1 MDTNRQCMALKASAG
16 SGKTFALS
24 VRFLALLFKGA
35 NPSEILTLTFTKKA
49 TAEMKERILD
59 YLKILQKENL
69 ESKEKSHKEN
79 ILKELEE
86 KYHLDPSL
94 VQNSAQKIYQRF
106 LNAEIRIS
114 TIDAFFQSILR
125 KFCWFVGLSANFE
138 VNEDTEAHQQQLDE
152 RFLSALNSEQLEEL
166 SVFITQCLSHNSYT
180 SNSILKLLRS
190 LRNKLYLFDPNKREP
205 AFDEE
210 GFLEKPRNLNKQIQS
225 TEIASDSAKK
235 AIKCDDFRGFL
246 NSSLTWLKKKS
257 EYNFFKKLKNEIP
270 TLESECEAIEN
281 DLKSYYEARETAL
294 FKKFPKFIQLYD
306 KAISKIQALD
316 FDAIKDKVH
325 ALLSGYEEVPAEF
338 FYFRLDSKIAHILI
352 DEFQDTSLNDYKILA
367 PFIDEIKAGIGQA
380 KWHRSVFFVGDV
392 KQSIYAFRGGF
403 SSLFESVS
411 KDFYHD
417 NLEFNHRSSPLI
429 IHYVNTIFKKA
440 YQNSSTTY
448 LEQKYPETSRNKHAT
463 DGYVKVSL
471 VANERELLLEQISQE
486 AKNLLEHGKELLLE
500 QILQEAKNL
509 LEHGIEPKDITIL
522 CATNKDAL
530 EIKNYLQEN
539 LSEIRPSTESSA
551 QLSQFVESKIIKNAL
566 EYALAEEE
574 YKPFYKHSVL
584 KLAGYLHDDAIALF
598 GFNPKKE
605 SVAGFVWK
613 VMELFELY
621 TECAQICLEL
631 ALGCEDADEFL
642 EKLEAKKIAS
652 FNSKGAQIMT
662 IHKSKGMQFP
672 YVIVCERLGKP
683 NNESDK
689 FLEEYNGTELVCLYY
704 RMKNREV
711 VDKDYARALE
721 KEKAAKDHEE
731 INAYYVAFTRAELG
745 LVVVA
750 KDKDQK
756 KDKKKDKEES
766 KNKGMHEK
774 LDLKP
779 LEEGEIAPVIA
790 SKKEPSNA
798 SVLIKPHAYGEQ
810 VQEIEEEPDSDYE
823 KNNDQEAIN
832 FGIAL
837 HKGLEYQYAYRI
849 PKKSVLEYLNY
860 HYGFYGLDHQAL
872 EESLELFENDAE
884 IQALFKNLALKG
896 EVAFLSRGVV
906 SRIDVLLWDKG
917 QNLYVLDYKSSQ
929 NYQQSHK
936 AQVSHYAEFLQTQA
950 PHFKIQ
956 AGIIY
961 AHKRLLEKLW
971 V

>member
-1 MDTNRQCMALKASAG
+1 MDTKRQCMALKASAG

-24 VRFLALLFKGA
+24 VRFLALLFKGS

-69 ESKEKSHKEN
+69 EDEKEKEKSQN

-86 KYHLDPSL
+86 KYRLNPSF
-94 VQNSAQKIYQRF
+94 VQNRAQEIYQRF

-114 TIDAFFQSILR
+114 TIDAFSQSILR

-138 VNEDTEAHQQQLDE
+138 VNEDTKAHQQQLNE
-152 RFLSALNSEQLEEL
+152 SFLSALNNEQLEEL
-166 SVFITQCLSHNSYT
+166 SVFITQCLSYDSYT
-180 SNSILKLLRS
+180 SDSVLEWLRFLK
-190 LRNKLYLFDPNKREP
+190 NKLYLFDPNKKDP
-205 AFDEE
+205 VFDEE
-210 GFLEKPRNLNKQIQS
+210 RFLEKLRSLNQQIQS
-225 TEIASDSAKK
+225 VETASNEAKK

-246 NSSLTWLKKKS
+246 NSSLTWLEKKS
-257 EYNFFKKLKNEIP
+257 EYRYFKKFKDEIP
-270 TLESECEAIEN
+270 TLESECEEIEN
-281 DLKSYYEARETAL
+281 DLKRYYEARESAL

-306 KAISKIQALD
+306 KATSKIQSLD

-325 ALLSGYEEVPAEF
+325 ALLNGYEEMPAEF
-338 FYFRLDSKIAHILI
+338 FYFRLDSRIAHILI

-392 KQSIYAFRGGF
+392 KQSIYGFRGSF

-429 IHYVNTIFKKA
+429 INYVNTIFKKA
-440 YQNSSTTY
+440 YQNSPTAY
-448 LEQKYPETSRNKHAT
+448 LEQKYPKASSNNHAR

-471 VANERELLLEQISQE
+471 VADERELLL
-486 AKNLLEHGKELLLE
+486 K

-509 LEHGIEPKDITIL
+509 LEHRIDPKDITLL
-522 CATNKDAL
+522 CATNDDAL
-530 EIKNYLQEN
+530 EIKNYLQKN
-539 LSEIRPSTESSA
+539 LSAIRPSTESSTK
-551 QLSQFVESKIIKNAL
+551 LSQFVESKIIKNAL
-566 EYALAEEE
+566 EYALAEEP

-584 KLAGYLHDDAIALF
+584 KLAGYLHDDAIALA

-631 ALGCEDADEFL
+631 AVGCEDASEFL
-642 EKLEAKKIAS
+642 EKLEAKEIAS
-652 FNSKGAQIMT
+652 FKAEGAQIMT

-683 NNESDK
+683 KTNNSNQ
-689 FLEEYNGTELVCLYY
+689 FLEEYSGTELTCLYY

-711 VDKDYARALE
+711 VDKDYARALD
-721 KEKAAKDHEE
+721 KEEAAKNHEE
-731 INAYYVAFTRAELG
+731 TNVYYVAFTRAELG

-750 KDKDQK
+750 KDK
-756 KDKKKDKEES
+756 
-766 KNKGMHEK
+766 KGMREK
-774 LDLKP
+774 LDLAP
-779 LEEGEIAPVIA
+779 LEEGTIVPVI
-790 SKKEPSNA
+790 SPQKEPLIA
-798 SVLIKPHAYGEQ
+798 SVVIKPHAYGEQ
-810 VQEIEEEPDSDYE
+810 VQEIEEEPSDYE

-860 HYGFYGLDHQAL
+860 YHGFYGLDYQAL
-872 EESLELFENDAE
+872 EESLELFENDAK

-896 EVAFLSRGVV
+896 EVAFLFEGVV

-936 AQVSHYAEFLQTQA
+936 AQVSHYAAFLQTQA

>member
-1 MDTNRQCMALKASAG
+1 MDTKRQCMALKASAG

-59 YLKILQKENL
+59 YLKILQQENL
-69 ESKEKSHKEN
+69 ESEKEKAQN

-94 VQNSAQKIYQRF
+94 VRNSAQKIYQRF

-138 VNEDTEAHQQQLDE
+138 VNEDTKAHQRQLNE
-152 RFLSALNSEQLEEL
+152 SFLSALNGEQLEEL
-166 SVFITQCLSHNSYT
+166 SVFIAQCLSYDSYT
-180 SNSILKLLRS
+180 SDSILERLRF
-190 LRNKLYLFDPNKREP
+190 LKNKLYLFDPNKKES

-210 GFLEKPRNLNKQIQS
+210 GFLEKLRSLNNQIQS
-225 TEIASDSAKK
+225 IETASNEAKK
-235 AIKCDDFRGFL
+235 AIKYDSFRGFL

-257 EYNFFKKLKNEIP
+257 EYQSFKKLKSEIP
-270 TLESECEAIEN
+270 TLESECEEIEN
-281 DLKSYYEARETAL
+281 DLKRYYEAKETAI

-306 KAISKIQALD
+306 NATSKIQALD

-325 ALLSGYEEVPAEF
+325 VLLNGYEEMPAEF

-392 KQSIYAFRGGF
+392 KQSIYAFRGSF

-417 NLEFNHRSSPLI
+417 NLQFNHRSAPLI
-429 IHYVNTIFKKA
+429 INYVNTIFKKA
-440 YQNSSTTY
+440 YQNSPTAY
-448 LEQKYPETSRNKHAT
+448 LEQKYPKTSQNKHAT
-463 DGYVKVSL
+463 EGYVKVSL
-471 VANERELLLEQISQE
+471 VADER
-486 AKNLLEHGKELLLE
+486 ELLLE

-509 LEHGIEPKDITIL
+509 LDHHIDPKDITIL

-530 EIKNYLQEN
+530 EIKNYLQER
-539 LSEIRPSTESSA
+539 LSAIRPSTESSA
-551 QLSQFVESKIIKNAL
+551 KLSQFVESKIIKNAL
-566 EYALAEEE
+566 KYALAEEP

-584 KLAGYLHDDAIALF
+584 KLAGYLHDDVIALPS
-598 GFNPKKE
+598 FNPKKE

-621 TECAQICLEL
+621 GECAQSCLEL
-631 ALGCEDADEFL
+631 AVGCEDANDFL
-642 EKLEAKKIAS
+642 EKLEAKAIAS
-652 FNSKGAQIMT
+652 SHSKGAQIMT

-683 NNESDK
+683 NSSHSNQL
-689 FLEEYNGTELVCLYY
+689 LEEYDGAELLRLYY

-711 VDKDYARALE
+711 VDKDYARALD
-721 KEKAAKDHEE
+721 KEEAAKDHEE
-731 INAYYVAFTRAELG
+731 INVYYVAFTRAELG
-745 LVVVA
+745 LIVVA
-750 KDKDQK
+750 KDKKESK
-756 KDKKKDKEES
+756 KES
-766 KNKGMHEK
+766 KNKTMREQ
-774 LDLKP
+774 LDLAS
-779 LEEGEIAPVIA
+779 LEEGEIMPVI
-790 SKKEPSNA
+790 SPQKEPLIA
-798 SVLIKPHAYGEQ
+798 SVVINPHAYGEQ

-837 HKGLEYQYAYRI
+837 HKGLEYQYAYNI

-860 HYGFYGLDHQAL
+860 HHGFYGLDYQAL

-884 IQALFKNLALKG
+884 IQALFKNYALRG
-896 EVAFLSRGVV
+896 EAAFLFEGVV

-936 AQVSHYAEFLQTQA
+936 VQVSHYAAFLKTQA

>member
-1 MDTNRQCMALKASAG
+1 MALKASAG

-69 ESKEKSHKEN
+69 EDEKEKEKSQN

-86 KYHLDPSL
+86 KYRLDPSF
-94 VQNSAQKIYQRF
+94 VQNSAQEIYQRF

-138 VNEDTEAHQQQLDE
+138 VNEDTKAHQQQLNE
-152 RFLSALNSEQLEEL
+152 SFLNALNNKQLEEL
-166 SVFITQCLSHNSYT
+166 SVFIAQCLSHDSYT
-180 SNSILKLLRS
+180 SDSILEWLRF
-190 LRNKLYLFDPNKREP
+190 LKNKLYLFDPNKKEP

-210 GFLEKPRNLNKQIQS
+210 GFLEKLRSLNQQIQS
-225 TEIASDSAKK
+225 VETASNEAKK

-246 NSSLTWLKKKS
+246 NSSLTWLEKKS
-257 EYNFFKKLKNEIP
+257 EYRYFKKFKDEIP
-270 TLESECEAIEN
+270 TLESECEEIEN
-281 DLKSYYEARETAL
+281 DLRRYYEARESAL

-306 KAISKIQALD
+306 KATSKIQALD

-325 ALLSGYEEVPAEF
+325 ALLNGYEEMPAEF
-338 FYFRLDSKIAHILI
+338 FYFRLDSRIAHILI

-392 KQSIYAFRGGF
+392 KQSIYGFRGSF

-417 NLEFNHRSSPLI
+417 NLPFNHRSSPLI
-429 IHYVNTIFKKA
+429 INYVNTIFKKA
-440 YQNSSTTY
+440 YQNSPTAY
-448 LEQKYPETSRNKHAT
+448 WEQKYPKASSNKHAR

-471 VANERELLLEQISQE
+471 VADER
-486 AKNLLEHGKELLLE
+486 ELLLE

-509 LEHGIEPKDITIL
+509 LEHRIDPKDITLL
-522 CATNKDAL
+522 CTTNDDAL
-530 EIKNYLQEN
+530 EIKNYLQKN
-539 LSEIRPSTESSA
+539 LSAIRPSTESSA
-551 QLSQFVESKIIKNAL
+551 KLSQFVESKIIKNAL
-566 EYALAEEE
+566 EYALAEEP

-584 KLAGYLHDDAIALF
+584 KLAGYLHDDAIALA

-621 TECAQICLEL
+621 GECAQICLEL
-631 ALGCEDADEFL
+631 AVGCEDANEFL
-642 EKLEAKKIAS
+642 EKLEAKEIAS
-652 FNSKGAQIMT
+652 FKAEGAQVMT

-683 NNESDK
+683 KTNNSNQ
-689 FLEEYNGTELVCLYY
+689 FLEEYSGTELTRLYY

-711 VDKDYARALE
+711 VDKDYARALD
-721 KEKAAKDHEE
+721 KEEAAKNHEE
-731 INAYYVAFTRAELG
+731 TNVYYVAFTRAELG
-745 LVVVA
+745 LIVVA

-756 KDKKKDKEES
+756 KDKKES
-766 KNKGMHEK
+766 KSKGMREK
-774 LDLKP
+774 LDLAP
-779 LEEGEIAPVIA
+779 LEEGEIAPVI
-790 SKKEPSNA
+790 SSQKEPSPE
-798 SVLIKPHAYGEQ
+798 SVVIKPHAYGEQ
-810 VQEIEEEPDSDYE
+810 VQEMEEEPSDYE

-837 HKGLEYQYAYRI
+837 HKGLEYQYAYNI

-860 HYGFYGLDHQAL
+860 HHGFYGLDYQAL
-872 EESLELFENDAE
+872 EESLELFENDAK

-896 EVAFLSRGVV
+896 EVAFLFEGVV

-936 AQVSHYAEFLQTQA
+936 AQVFHYAAFLQTQA

>member
-1 MDTNRQCMALKASAG
+1 MDTKRQCMALKASAG

-69 ESKEKSHKEN
+69 ESEEKEKSQN

-86 KYHLDPSL
+86 KYHLKPDL
-94 VQNSAQKIYQRF
+94 VRNSAPKIYQRF

-138 VNEDTEAHQQQLDE
+138 VNEDTKVHQQQLNE
-152 RFLSALNSEQLEEL
+152 GFLSALNNEQLEEL
-166 SVFITQCLSHNSYT
+166 SVFIAQCLSYDSYT
-180 SNSILKLLRS
+180 SDSILERLRF
-190 LRNKLYLFDPNKREP
+190 LKNKLYLFDPNKKEP

-210 GFLEKPRNLNKQIQS
+210 GFLEKLRSLNEQIQS
-225 TEIASDSAKK
+225 IETASDRAKT

-246 NSSLTWLKKKS
+246 NSSLTWLEKKS
-257 EYNFFKKLKNEIP
+257 EYIYFKKLKDEIP
-270 TLESECEAIEN
+270 TLESECEEIEN
-281 DLKSYYEARETAL
+281 DLKRYYEARETAL

-306 KAISKIQALD
+306 KATSKIQALD

-325 ALLSGYEEVPAEF
+325 ALLNGYEEMPAEF

-392 KQSIYAFRGGF
+392 KQSIYAFRGSF
-403 SSLFESVS
+403 SSLFESVA

-417 NLEFNHRSSPLI
+417 NLQFNHRSSPLI
-429 IHYVNTIFKKA
+429 INYVNTIFKKA
-440 YQNSSTTY
+440 YQDSPTAY
-448 LEQKYPETSRNKHAT
+448 LEQKYPKASNNKHVT

-471 VANERELLLEQISQE
+471 VADER
-486 AKNLLEHGKELLLE
+486 ELLLE

-509 LEHGIEPKDITIL
+509 LEHRIEPKDITIL
-522 CATNKDAL
+522 CATNDDAL

-539 LSEIRPSTESSA
+539 LSTIRPSTESSA
-551 QLSQFVESKIIKNAL
+551 NLSQFIESKIIKNAL
-566 EYALAEEE
+566 KYALAEEP

-584 KLAGYLHDDAIALF
+584 KLAGYLHDDAIALA
-598 GFNPKKE
+598 GFDPKKE

-621 TECAQICLEL
+621 GECAQICLEL
-631 ALGCEDADEFL
+631 AVGCEDADNFL
-642 EKLEAKKIAS
+642 EKLETKKIAS
-652 FNSKGAQIMT
+652 FNLKGAQIMT

-683 NNESDK
+683 NSSHSNQ
-689 FLEEYNGTELVCLYY
+689 FLEEYDGTELACLYY

-711 VDKDYARALE
+711 VDKDYARALD
-721 KEKAAKDHEE
+721 KEEAAKDHEE
-731 INAYYVAFTRAELG
+731 TNVYYVAFTRAELG
-745 LVVVA
+745 LIVVA

-756 KDKKKDKEES
+756 KDKKESKKES
-766 KNKGMHEK
+766 KNKKMCEQ
-774 LDLKP
+774 LDLAP
-779 LEEGEIAPVIA
+779 LEEGEIMPVI
-790 SKKEPSNA
+790 SPQKEPLITSI
-798 SVLIKPHAYGEQ
+798 VIKPHAYGEQ
-810 VQEIEEEPDSDYE
+810 VQEIEEEPESDYE

-837 HKGLEYQYAYRI
+837 HKGLEYQYAYNI

-860 HYGFYGLDHQAL
+860 HHGFYGLDHQAL

-884 IQALFKNLALKG
+884 IQVLFKNYTLRG
-896 EVAFLSRGVV
+896 EAAFLFEGVV

-936 AQVSHYAEFLQTQA
+936 AQVSHYAEFLKTQA

>member
-1 MDTNRQCMALKASAG
+1 MDTKRQCMALKASAG

-69 ESKEKSHKEN
+69 ENEKEKEKSQN

-86 KYHLDPSL
+86 KYRLDPSF
-94 VQNSAQKIYQRF
+94 VQNSAQKIYQCF

-125 KFCWFVGLSANFE
+125 KFCWFVGLSTNFE
-138 VNEDTEAHQQQLDE
+138 VNEDTKAHQQQLNE
-152 RFLSALNSEQLEEL
+152 SFLSALNNKQLEEL
-166 SVFITQCLSHNSYT
+166 SVFIAQCLSYDSYT
-180 SNSILKLLRS
+180 SDSILERLRF
-190 LRNKLYLFDPNKREP
+190 LKNKLYLFDPNKKDP
-205 AFDEE
+205 VFDEKD
-210 GFLEKPRNLNKQIQS
+210 FLEKLRSLNQQIQNIE
-225 TEIASDSAKK
+225 TASNEAKK

-246 NSSLTWLKKKS
+246 NSSLTWLEKKS
-257 EYNFFKKLKNEIP
+257 EYRYFKKFKDEIP
-270 TLESECEAIEN
+270 TLESECEEIEN
-281 DLKSYYEARETAL
+281 DLKRYYEARESAL

-306 KAISKIQALD
+306 KATSKIQALD

-325 ALLSGYEEVPAEF
+325 ALLNGYEEMPAEF
-338 FYFRLDSKIAHILI
+338 FYFRLDSRIAHILI

-392 KQSIYAFRGGF
+392 KQSIYGFRGSF

-417 NLEFNHRSSPLI
+417 HLQFNHRSSPLI
-429 IHYVNTIFKKA
+429 INYVNTIFKKA
-440 YQNSSTTY
+440 YQNSPTAY
-448 LEQKYPETSRNKHAT
+448 LEQKYPKASSNKHAK

-471 VANERELLLEQISQE
+471 VADER
-486 AKNLLEHGKELLLE
+486 ELLLE

-509 LEHGIEPKDITIL
+509 LEHRIDPKDITLL
-522 CATNKDAL
+522 CATNDDAL
-530 EIKNYLQEN
+530 EIKNYLQKN
-539 LSEIRPSTESSA
+539 LSAIRPSTESSA
-551 QLSQFVESKIIKNAL
+551 KLSQFVESRIIKNAL
-566 EYALAEEE
+566 EYALAEEP

-584 KLAGYLHDDAIALF
+584 KLAGYLHDDAIALA

-605 SVAGFVWK
+605 SMAGFVWK

-631 ALGCEDADEFL
+631 AVGCEDANEFL
-642 EKLEAKKIAS
+642 EKLEAKEIAS
-652 FNSKGAQIMT
+652 FKAEGAQIMT

-683 NNESDK
+683 KTNNSNQ
-689 FLEEYNGTELVCLYY
+689 FLEEYSGTELIRLYY
-704 RMKNREV
+704 RMKNREA
-711 VDKDYARALE
+711 VDKDYARALD
-721 KEKAAKDHEE
+721 KEEAAKDHEE
-731 INAYYVAFTRAELG
+731 TNVYYVAFTRAELG
-745 LVVVA
+745 LIVVA

-756 KDKKKDKEES
+756 KDKKES
-766 KNKGMHEK
+766 KSKGMREK
-774 LDLKP
+774 LDLAP
-779 LEEGEIAPVIA
+779 LEEGEIAPVI
-790 SKKEPSNA
+790 SSQKEPSPE

-810 VQEIEEEPDSDYE
+810 VQEIEEEPSDYE

-860 HYGFYGLDHQAL
+860 HHGFYGLDYQAL
-872 EESLELFENDAE
+872 EESLELFENDAK
-884 IQALFKNLALKG
+884 IQALFKNLALRG
-896 EVAFLSRGVV
+896 EVAFLFEGVV

-936 AQVSHYAEFLQTQA
+936 AQVSHYAAFLQTQA

>member
-1 MDTNRQCMALKASAG
+1 MDTKRQCMALKASAG

-69 ESKEKSHKEN
+69 ENEKEKEKSQN

-86 KYHLDPSL
+86 KYRLDPSL

-138 VNEDTEAHQQQLDE
+138 VNEDTKVHQQRLNAS
-152 RFLSALNSEQLEEL
+152 FLSALNNKQLEEL
-166 SVFITQCLSHNSYT
+166 GVFITQCLSYDSYT
-180 SNSILKLLRS
+180 SDSVLERLRFLK
-190 LRNKLYLFDPNKREP
+190 NKLYLFDPNKKDP

-210 GFLEKPRNLNKQIQS
+210 GFLEKLRSLNQQIQS
-225 TEIASDSAKK
+225 VEAASNEAKK
-235 AIKCDDFRGFL
+235 AIKYDDFRGFL
-246 NSSLTWLKKKS
+246 NSSLTWLEKKS
-257 EYNFFKKLKNEIP
+257 EYRYFKKFKDEIP
-270 TLESECEAIEN
+270 TLESECEEIEN
-281 DLKSYYEARETAL
+281 DLKRYYEARESAL

-306 KAISKIQALD
+306 KATSKIQSLD
-316 FDAIKDKVH
+316 FDAIKDRVH
-325 ALLSGYEEVPAEF
+325 ALLNGYEEMPAEF
-338 FYFRLDSKIAHILI
+338 FYFRLDSRIAHILI

-392 KQSIYAFRGGF
+392 KQSIYGFRGSF

-429 IHYVNTIFKKA
+429 INYVNTIFKKA
-440 YQNSSTTY
+440 YQNSPTAY
-448 LEQKYPETSRNKHAT
+448 LEQKYPKASSNKHAR

-471 VANERELLLEQISQE
+471 VADER
-486 AKNLLEHGKELLLE
+486 GLLLE

-509 LEHGIEPKDITIL
+509 LEHGIEPKDITLL
-522 CATNKDAL
+522 CTTNDDAL
-530 EIKNYLQEN
+530 EIKNYLQES
-539 LSEIRPSTESSA
+539 LSAIHPSTESSSK
-551 QLSQFVESKIIKNAL
+551 LSQFVESKIIKNAL
-566 EYALAEEE
+566 EYALAEEP

-584 KLAGYLHDDAIALF
+584 KLAGYLHDDAIALA

-631 ALGCEDADEFL
+631 AVGCEDANEFL
-642 EKLEAKKIAS
+642 EKLEAKEIAS
-652 FNSKGAQIMT
+652 FKAEGAQIMT

-683 NNESDK
+683 KTNNSNQ
-689 FLEEYNGTELVCLYY
+689 FLEEYSGTELLRLYY

-711 VDKDYARALE
+711 VDKDYARVLD
-721 KEKAAKDHEE
+721 KEEAAKNHEE
-731 INAYYVAFTRAELG
+731 TNVYYVAFTRAELG
-745 LVVVA
+745 LIVVA

-756 KDKKKDKEES
+756 KDKKES
-766 KNKGMHEK
+766 KNKGMREK
-774 LDLKP
+774 LDLVP
-779 LEEGEIAPVIA
+779 LEEGTIAPVI
-790 SKKEPSNA
+790 SSQKEPSSA
-798 SVLIKPHAYGEQ
+798 SVVIKPHAYGEQ
-810 VQEIEEEPDSDYE
+810 VQEIEEEPSDYE
-823 KNNDQEAIN
+823 KNNDQEAIH

-860 HYGFYGLDHQAL
+860 HHGFYGLDYQAL
-872 EESLELFENDAE
+872 EESLELFENDAK

-896 EVAFLSRGVV
+896 EVAFLFEGVV
-906 SRIDVLLWDKG
+906 SRIDVLLWDEG

-936 AQVSHYAEFLQTQA
+936 AQVSHYAAFLQTQA

>member
-1 MDTNRQCMALKASAG
+1 MDTKRQCMALKASAG

-59 YLKILQKENL
+59 YLKILQKENF
-69 ESKEKSHKEN
+69 ENEKEKAQN

-86 KYHLDPSL
+86 KYHLNPDL
-94 VQNSAQKIYQRF
+94 VRNSAPKIYQRF

-138 VNEDTEAHQQQLDE
+138 VNEDTKAHQQQLNE
-152 RFLSALNSEQLEEL
+152 GFLSALNNEQLEEL
-166 SVFITQCLSHNSYT
+166 SVFIAQCLSYDNYT
-180 SNSILKLLRS
+180 SDSILERLRF
-190 LRNKLYLFDPNKREP
+190 LKNKLYLFDPNKKEP
-205 AFDEE
+205 AFDEK
-210 GFLEKPRNLNKQIQS
+210 GFLEKLRSLNEQIQS
-225 TEIASDSAKK
+225 IETASDRAKT
-235 AIKCDDFRGFL
+235 AIKCDSFRGFL
-246 NSSLTWLKKKS
+246 NSSLTWLEKKS
-257 EYNFFKKLKNEIP
+257 EYQSFKKLKSEIP
-270 TLESECEAIEN
+270 TLESECEEIEN
-281 DLKSYYEARETAL
+281 DLKRYYEAKETAI

-306 KAISKIQALD
+306 NATSKIQALD

-325 ALLSGYEEVPAEF
+325 VLLNGYEEMPAEF

-392 KQSIYAFRGGF
+392 KQSIYAFRGSF

-417 NLEFNHRSSPLI
+417 NLQFNHRSAPLI
-429 IHYVNTIFKKA
+429 INYVNTIFKKA
-440 YQNSSTTY
+440 YQNFPTAY
-448 LEQKYPETSRNKHAT
+448 LEQKYPKTSQNKHVT

-471 VANERELLLEQISQE
+471 VADERELLLDQVLQE
-486 AKNLLEHGKELLLE
+486 AQNLLEHR
-500 QILQEAKNL
+500 ID
-509 LEHGIEPKDITIL
+509 PKDITIL

-539 LSEIRPSTESSA
+539 LSAIRPSTESSA
-551 QLSQFVESKIIKNAL
+551 NLSQFVESKIIKNAL
-566 EYALAEEE
+566 KYALAEEP

-584 KLAGYLHDDAIALF
+584 KLAGYLHDAIVLPS
-598 GFNPKKE
+598 FNPKKE
-605 SVAGFVWK
+605 SMAGFVWK

-621 TECAQICLEL
+621 GECAQICLEL
-631 ALGCEDADEFL
+631 AVGCEDADGFL
-642 EKLEAKKIAS
+642 EKLEAKEIAS
-652 FNSKGAQIMT
+652 FNAKGAQIMT

-683 NNESDK
+683 NSSPTSK
-689 FLEEYNGTELVCLYY
+689 FLEEYNGTELTRLYY
-704 RMKNREV
+704 RMKNRES

-721 KEKAAKDHEE
+721 KEEALKNHEE
-731 INAYYVAFTRAELG
+731 INVYYVAFTRAESG
-745 LVVVA
+745 LIVVA
-750 KDKDQK
+750 KDKD
-756 KDKKKDKEES
+756 KEMRET
-766 KNKGMHEK
+766 
-774 LDLKP
+774 LDLAP
-779 LEEGEIAPVIA
+779 LEAGKIAPVTS
-790 SKKEPSNA
+790 SKKEPLIA
-798 SVLIKPHAYGEQ
+798 SALIKPHAYGEQ
-810 VQEIEEEPDSDYE
+810 VQEIEEEPDIDYE

-837 HKGLEYQYAYRI
+837 HKALEYQYAYHI
-849 PKKSVLEYLNY
+849 PKESVLKYLNY
-860 HYGFYGLDHQAL
+860 HYGFYGLDNQAL
-872 EESLELFENDAE
+872 EESLELFKNDKE
-884 IQALFKNLALKG
+884 IQTLFKNNALKG
-896 EVAFLSRGVV
+896 EVAFLFQGVV
-906 SRIDVLLWDKG
+906 SRIDVLLWDRG
-917 QNLYVLDYKSSQ
+917 QNVHVLDYKSSQ

>member
-1 MDTNRQCMALKASAG
+1 MDAKRQCMALKASAG

-59 YLKILQKENL
+59 YLKILQQENL
-69 ESKEKSHKEN
+69 ENEKEKSQN

-86 KYHLDPSL
+86 KYRLDPSF

-138 VNEDTEAHQQQLDE
+138 VNEDTKAHQQQLNAS
-152 RFLSALNSEQLEEL
+152 FLSALNNEQLEEL
-166 SVFITQCLSHNSYT
+166 SVFITQCLSYDSYT
-180 SNSILKLLRS
+180 SNSILERLRF
-190 LRNKLYLFDPNKREP
+190 LKNKLYLFDPNKKDP
-205 AFDEE
+205 VFNEE
-210 GFLEKPRNLNKQIQS
+210 GFLEKLRSLNQQIQS
-225 TEIASDSAKK
+225 VGTASNEAKK
-235 AIKCDDFRGFL
+235 AIKCDDFREFL
-246 NSSLTWLKKKS
+246 NSSLTWLEKKG
-257 EYNFFKKLKNEIP
+257 EYRYFKKFKDEIP
-270 TLESECEAIEN
+270 TLESECEEIEN
-281 DLKSYYEARETAL
+281 DLKRYYEARESAL

-306 KAISKIQALD
+306 KATSKIQALD

-325 ALLSGYEEVPAEF
+325 ALLNGYEEMPAEF
-338 FYFRLDSKIAHILI
+338 FYFRLDSRIAHILI

-392 KQSIYAFRGGF
+392 KQSIYGFRGSF

-429 IHYVNTIFKKA
+429 INYVNTIFKKA
-440 YQNSSTTY
+440 YQNSPTAY
-448 LEQKYPETSRNKHAT
+448 LEQKYPKASNNKHAT

-471 VANERELLLEQISQE
+471 VADER
-486 AKNLLEHGKELLLE
+486 ELLLE

-509 LEHGIEPKDITIL
+509 LEHRIDPKDITLL
-522 CATNKDAL
+522 CVTNDDAL
-530 EIKNYLQEN
+530 EIKNYLQKN
-539 LSEIRPSTESSA
+539 LSAIRPSTESSA
-551 QLSQFVESKIIKNAL
+551 KLSQFVESKIIKNAL
-566 EYALAEEE
+566 EYALAEEP

-584 KLAGYLHDDAIALF
+584 KLAGYLHDDAIALA

-613 VMELFELY
+613 VMEWFELY

-631 ALGCEDADEFL
+631 AVGCEDANEFL
-642 EKLEAKKIAS
+642 EKLEAKEIAS
-652 FNSKGAQIMT
+652 FKVEGAQIMT

-683 NNESDK
+683 KTNNSNQ
-689 FLEEYNGTELVCLYY
+689 FLEEYDGTELTRLYY

-711 VDKDYARALE
+711 VDKDYARALD
-721 KEKAAKDHEE
+721 KEEAAKDYEE
-731 INAYYVAFTRAELG
+731 ANVYYVAFTRAELG
-745 LVVVA
+745 LIVVA

-756 KDKKKDKEES
+756 KDKKES
-766 KNKGMHEK
+766 KNKGMREK
-774 LDLKP
+774 LDLFP
-779 LEEGEIAPVIA
+779 LEEGTIAPVI
-790 SKKEPSNA
+790 SPQKEPSSA
-798 SVLIKPHAYGEQ
+798 SVVIKPHAYGEQ
-810 VQEIEEEPDSDYE
+810 VQEIEEEPSDYE
-823 KNNDQEAIN
+823 KNNDQEAIH

-837 HKGLEYQYAYRI
+837 HKGLEYQYAYNI

-860 HYGFYGLDHQAL
+860 HHGFYGLDHQAL
-872 EESLELFENDAE
+872 EESLELFENDAK
-884 IQALFKNLALKG
+884 IQALFKNLALRG
-896 EVAFLSRGVV
+896 EVAFLFEGVV
-906 SRIDVLLWDKG
+906 SRIDVLLWDRG
-917 QNLYVLDYKSSQ
+917 RNLYVLDYKSSQ

-936 AQVSHYAEFLQTQA
+936 AQVSHYAAFLQTQA

>member
-1 MDTNRQCMALKASAG
+1 MDTKRQCMALKASAG

-35 NPSEILTLTFTKKA
+35 NPGEILTLTFTKKA

-69 ESKEKSHKEN
+69 EDEKEKEKSQN

-86 KYHLDPSL
+86 KYRLDPSF

-138 VNEDTEAHQQQLDE
+138 VNEDTKVHQQQLNAS
-152 RFLSALNSEQLEEL
+152 FLSALDNKQLEEL
-166 SVFITQCLSHNSYT
+166 SVFIAQCLSYDSYT
-180 SNSILKLLRS
+180 SDSVLERLRFLK
-190 LRNKLYLFDPNKREP
+190 NKLYLFDPNKKES

-210 GFLEKPRNLNKQIQS
+210 RFLEKLRSLNQQIQNIE
-225 TEIASDSAKK
+225 TASNEAKK

-246 NSSLTWLKKKS
+246 NSSLTWLEKKS
-257 EYNFFKKLKNEIP
+257 EYRYFKKFKDEIP
-270 TLESECEAIEN
+270 TLESECEEIEN
-281 DLKSYYEARETAL
+281 DLKRYYEARESAL
-294 FKKFPKFIQLYD
+294 FKKFPKFIHLYD
-306 KAISKIQALD
+306 KATSKIQALD

-325 ALLSGYEEVPAEF
+325 ALLNGYEEMPAEF
-338 FYFRLDSKIAHILI
+338 FYFRLDSRIAHILI

-392 KQSIYAFRGGF
+392 KQSIYGFRGSF

-429 IHYVNTIFKKA
+429 INYVNTIFKKA
-440 YQNSSTTY
+440 YQNSPTAY
-448 LEQKYPETSRNKHAT
+448 LEQKYPKASSNKHAK

-471 VANERELLLEQISQE
+471 VADER
-486 AKNLLEHGKELLLE
+486 GLLLE

-509 LEHGIEPKDITIL
+509 LEHCIDPKDITLL
-522 CATNKDAL
+522 CATNDDAL
-530 EIKNYLQEN
+530 EIKNYLQKN
-539 LSEIRPSTESSA
+539 LSAIRPSTESSA
-551 QLSQFVESKIIKNAL
+551 KLSQFVESKIIKNAL
-566 EYALAEEE
+566 EYALAEEP

-584 KLAGYLHDDAIALF
+584 KLAGYLHDDAIALA

-605 SVAGFVWK
+605 SVAGFVWE

-621 TECAQICLEL
+621 TECSQICLEL
-631 ALGCEDADEFL
+631 AVGCEDANEFL
-642 EKLEAKKIAS
+642 EKLEAKEIAS
-652 FNSKGAQIMT
+652 FKAEGAQIMT

-683 NNESDK
+683 KTNNSNQ
-689 FLEEYNGTELVCLYY
+689 FLEEYSGTELTRLYY

-711 VDKDYARALE
+711 VDKDYARVLD
-721 KEKAAKDHEE
+721 KEEAAKNHEE
-731 INAYYVAFTRAELG
+731 TNVYYVAFTRAELG
-745 LVVVA
+745 LIVVA
-750 KDKDQK
+750 KDK
-756 KDKKKDKEES
+756 
-766 KNKGMHEK
+766 KGMCEK
-774 LDLKP
+774 LDLAP
-779 LEEGEIAPVIA
+779 LEEGEIVSVI
-790 SKKEPSNA
+790 SSQKEPSSA
-798 SVLIKPHAYGEQ
+798 SVVIKPHAYGEQ
-810 VQEIEEEPDSDYE
+810 VQEIEEEPSDYE

-860 HYGFYGLDHQAL
+860 HHGFYGLDYQAL
-872 EESLELFENDAE
+872 EESLELFENDAK

-896 EVAFLSRGVV
+896 EVAFLFEGVV

-936 AQVSHYAEFLQTQA
+936 VQVSHYAAFLQTQA

>member
-1 MDTNRQCMALKASAG
+1 MDTKRQCMALKASAG

-69 ESKEKSHKEN
+69 EDEKEKEKSQN

-86 KYHLDPSL
+86 KYRLDPSL
-94 VQNSAQKIYQRF
+94 VQNRAQKIYQRF

-138 VNEDTEAHQQQLDE
+138 VNEDTKAHQQQLNE
-152 RFLSALNSEQLEEL
+152 SFLSALDNKQLEEL
-166 SVFITQCLSHNSYT
+166 SVFIAQCLSYDSYT
-180 SNSILKLLRS
+180 SDSILERLRF
-190 LRNKLYLFDPNKREP
+190 LKNKLYLFDPNKKDP
-205 AFDEE
+205 VFNEE
-210 GFLEKPRNLNKQIQS
+210 GFLEKLRSLNQQIQS
-225 TEIASDSAKK
+225 VETASDAAKA

-246 NSSLTWLKKKS
+246 NSSLTWLEKKS
-257 EYNFFKKLKNEIP
+257 EYRYFKKFKDEIP
-270 TLESECEAIEN
+270 TLESECEEIEN
-281 DLKSYYEARETAL
+281 DLKRYYEARESAL

-306 KAISKIQALD
+306 KATSKIQALD

-325 ALLSGYEEVPAEF
+325 ALLNGYEEMPAEF
-338 FYFRLDSKIAHILI
+338 FYFRLDSRIVHILI

-392 KQSIYAFRGGF
+392 KQSIYGFRGSF

-417 NLEFNHRSSPLI
+417 NLQFNHRSSPLI
-429 IHYVNTIFKKA
+429 INYVNTIFKKA
-440 YQNSSTTY
+440 YQNSPTAY
-448 LEQKYPETSRNKHAT
+448 LEQKYPKASSNKHAR

-471 VANERELLLEQISQE
+471 VADERELLL
-486 AKNLLEHGKELLLE
+486 K

-509 LEHGIEPKDITIL
+509 LEHRIDPKDITLL
-522 CATNKDAL
+522 CATNDDAL
-530 EIKNYLQEN
+530 EIKDYLQKN
-539 LSEIRPSTESSA
+539 LSAIRPSTESSA
-551 QLSQFVESKIIKNAL
+551 KLSQFVESKIIKNAL
-566 EYALAEEE
+566 EYALAEEP

-584 KLAGYLHDDAIALF
+584 KLAGYLHDDAIALA
-598 GFNPKKE
+598 GFNPKTE

-631 ALGCEDADEFL
+631 AVGCEDANEFL
-642 EKLEAKKIAS
+642 EKLEAKEIAS
-652 FNSKGAQIMT
+652 FKAEGAQIMT

-683 NNESDK
+683 KTNNSNQ
-689 FLEEYNGTELVCLYY
+689 FLEEYSGTELTRLYY

-711 VDKDYARALE
+711 VDKDYARVLD
-721 KEKAAKDHEE
+721 KEEAAKNHEE
-731 INAYYVAFTRAELG
+731 TNVYYVAFTRAELG
-745 LVVVA
+745 LIVVA

-756 KDKKKDKEES
+756 KDKKES

-774 LDLKP
+774 LDLVP
-779 LEEGEIAPVIA
+779 LEEGEIAPVI
-790 SKKEPSNA
+790 SSQKELSIPS
-798 SVLIKPHAYGEQ
+798 VVIKPHAYGEQ
-810 VQEIEEEPDSDYE
+810 VQEIEEEPSDYE

-860 HYGFYGLDHQAL
+860 HHGFYGLDYQAL
-872 EESLELFENDAE
+872 EESLELFENDAK
-884 IQALFKNLALKG
+884 IQALFKNLALRG
-896 EVAFLSRGVV
+896 EVAFLFERVV

-936 AQVSHYAEFLQTQA
+936 AQVSHYAAFLQTQA

>member
-1 MDTNRQCMALKASAG
+1 MDTKRQCMALKASAG

-69 ESKEKSHKEN
+69 EDEKEKEKSQN

-86 KYHLDPSL
+86 KYRLDPSF

-138 VNEDTEAHQQQLDE
+138 VNEDTKAHQQRLNAS
-152 RFLSALNSEQLEEL
+152 FLSALNNKQLEEL
-166 SVFITQCLSHNSYT
+166 SVFIAQCLSYDSYT
-180 SNSILKLLRS
+180 SDSILERLRF
-190 LRNKLYLFDPNKREP
+190 LKNKLYLFDPNKKEP
-205 AFDEE
+205 AFDEK
-210 GFLEKPRNLNKQIQS
+210 GFLEKLRSLNQQIQS
-225 TEIASDSAKK
+225 VETASDTAKK

-246 NSSLTWLKKKS
+246 NSSLTWLEKKS
-257 EYNFFKKLKNEIP
+257 EYRYFKKFKDEIP
-270 TLESECEAIEN
+270 TLESECEEIEN
-281 DLKSYYEARETAL
+281 DLKRYYEARESAL

-306 KAISKIQALD
+306 KATSKIQALD

-325 ALLSGYEEVPAEF
+325 ALLNGYEEIPAEF

-392 KQSIYAFRGGF
+392 KQSIYGFRGSF

-411 KDFYHD
+411 KDFYYD

-429 IHYVNTIFKKA
+429 INYVNIIFKKA
-440 YQNSSTTY
+440 YQNSPTAY
-448 LEQKYPETSRNKHAT
+448 LEQKYPKASSNKHAR
-463 DGYVKVSL
+463 DGYVKVSV
-471 VANERELLLEQISQE
+471 VADERELLL
-486 AKNLLEHGKELLLE
+486 K

-509 LEHGIEPKDITIL
+509 LEHRIDPKDITLL
-522 CATNKDAL
+522 CTTNDDAL
-530 EIKNYLQEN
+530 EIKNYLQKN
-539 LSEIRPSTESSA
+539 LSAIRPSTESSA
-551 QLSQFVESKIIKNAL
+551 KLSQFVESKIIKNAL
-566 EYALAEEE
+566 EYALAEEP

-584 KLAGYLHDDAIALF
+584 KLAGYLHDDAIALA

-621 TECAQICLEL
+621 GECAQICLEL
-631 ALGCEDADEFL
+631 AVGCEDANEFL
-642 EKLEAKKIAS
+642 EKLEAKEIAS
-652 FNSKGAQIMT
+652 FKAEGAQIMT

-683 NNESDK
+683 KTNNSNQ
-689 FLEEYNGTELVCLYY
+689 FLEEYSGTELTRLYY

-711 VDKDYARALE
+711 VDKDYARALD
-721 KEKAAKDHEE
+721 KEEAAKDHEE
-731 INAYYVAFTRAELG
+731 TNVYYVAFTRAELG
-745 LVVVA
+745 LIVVA
-750 KDKDQK
+750 KDK
-756 KDKKKDKEES
+756 
-766 KNKGMHEK
+766 KGMCEK
-774 LDLKP
+774 LDLAP
-779 LEEGEIAPVIA
+779 LEEGTIAPVI
-790 SKKEPSNA
+790 SSQKEPSPE
-798 SVLIKPHAYGEQ
+798 SVVIKPHAYGEQ
-810 VQEIEEEPDSDYE
+810 VQEIEEEPSDYE

-837 HKGLEYQYAYRI
+837 HKGLEYQYAYNI

-860 HYGFYGLDHQAL
+860 HHGFYGLDYQAL
-872 EESLELFENDAE
+872 EESLELFENDAK

-896 EVAFLSRGVV
+896 EVAFLFQGVV

-936 AQVSHYAEFLQTQA
+936 AQVSHYAAFLQTQV

>member
-1 MDTNRQCMALKASAG
+1 MDTKRQCMALKASAG

-59 YLKILQKENL
+59 YLKILQQENL
-69 ESKEKSHKEN
+69 ENEKEKSQN

-94 VQNSAQKIYQRF
+94 VRNSAQKIYQRF

-138 VNEDTEAHQQQLDE
+138 VNEDTEVHQRQLNE
-152 RFLSALNSEQLEEL
+152 GFLSALNSEQLEEL
-166 SVFITQCLSHNSYT
+166 SAFIVQCLSYESYT
-180 SNSILKLLRS
+180 SDSILERLRF
-190 LRNKLYLFDPNKREP
+190 LKNKLYLFDPNKKEP

-210 GFLEKPRNLNKQIQS
+210 GFLEKLRSLNKQIQS
-225 TEIASDSAKK
+225 IEIASNEAKK
-235 AIKCDDFRGFL
+235 AIKCDSFRGFL
-246 NSSLTWLKKKS
+246 NSSLTWLEKKS
-257 EYNFFKKLKNEIP
+257 EYRYFKKLKSEIP
-270 TLESECEAIEN
+270 TLESECEEIEN
-281 DLKSYYEARETAL
+281 DLKRYYEAKETAI

-306 KAISKIQALD
+306 KATSKIQALD

-325 ALLSGYEEVPAEF
+325 VLLNGYEEMPAEF

-392 KQSIYAFRGGF
+392 KQSIYAFRGSF

-417 NLEFNHRSSPLI
+417 NLQFNHRSAPLI
-429 IHYVNTIFKKA
+429 INYVNTIFKKA
-440 YQNSSTTY
+440 YQDSPTAY
-448 LEQKYPETSRNKHAT
+448 LEQKYPKTSQNKHVT
-463 DGYVKVSL
+463 EGYVKVSL
-471 VANERELLLEQISQE
+471 VADER
-486 AKNLLEHGKELLLE
+486 ELLLE
-500 QILQEAKNL
+500 QILQEAQNL
-509 LEHGIEPKDITIL
+509 LDHRIDPKDITIL

-530 EIKNYLQEN
+530 EIKNYLQER
-539 LSEIRPSTESSA
+539 LSAIRPSTESSA
-551 QLSQFVESKIIKNAL
+551 KLSQLVESKIIKNAL
-566 EYALAEEE
+566 EYALAEEP

-584 KLAGYLHDDAIALF
+584 KLAGYLHDDAIALP

-605 SVAGFVWK
+605 SVASFVWK

-621 TECAQICLEL
+621 EEPAQSCLEL
-631 ALGCEDADEFL
+631 AVGCEDADGFL
-642 EKLEAKKIAS
+642 EKLEAKEIAS
-652 FNSKGAQIMT
+652 FNPKGTQIMT
-662 IHKSKGMQFP
+662 IHGSKGMQFP

-683 NNESDK
+683 NSSHANQL
-689 FLEEYNGTELVCLYY
+689 LEEYDGAELTRLYY

-711 VDKDYARALE
+711 VDKDYARALN
-721 KEKAAKDHEE
+721 KEEAAKDHEE
-731 INAYYVAFTRAELG
+731 INVYYVAFTRAELG
-745 LVVVA
+745 LIVVA
-750 KDKDQK
+750 KDKK
-756 KDKKKDKEES
+756 ES
-766 KNKGMHEK
+766 KKESKSKTMRER
-774 LDLKP
+774 LDLAS
-779 LEEGEIAPVIA
+779 LEEGEIAPVI
-790 SKKEPSNA
+790 SPQKEPLITSA
-798 SVLIKPHAYGEQ
+798 LIKPHAYGEQ
-810 VQEIEEEPDSDYE
+810 IQEIEEEPSDYE

-837 HKGLEYQYAYRI
+837 HKGLEYQYAYNI

-860 HYGFYGLDHQAL
+860 HHGFYGLDYQAL

-884 IQALFKNLALKG
+884 IQALFKNHALKG
-896 EVAFLSRGVV
+896 EAAFLFQGVV
-906 SRIDVLLWDKG
+906 SRIDVLLWDRG
-917 QNLYVLDYKSSQ
+917 QNLYILDYKSSQ

-936 AQVSHYAEFLQTQA
+936 AQVSHYAEFLKTQA

>member
-1 MDTNRQCMALKASAG
+1 MALKASAG

-69 ESKEKSHKEN
+69 ESEKEKSQN

-138 VNEDTEAHQQQLDE
+138 VNEDTKVHQQQLNAS
-152 RFLSALNSEQLEEL
+152 FLSALNNEQLEEL
-166 SVFITQCLSHNSYT
+166 SVFIAQCLSYDNYT
-180 SNSILKLLRS
+180 SDSILERLRF
-190 LRNKLYLFDPNKREP
+190 LKNKLYLFDPNKKEP

-210 GFLEKPRNLNKQIQS
+210 GFLEKLRSLNQQIQS
-225 TEIASDSAKK
+225 IETASDKAKT
-235 AIKCDDFRGFL
+235 AIKCDSFRGFL
-246 NSSLTWLKKKS
+246 NSSLTWLEKKS
-257 EYNFFKKLKNEIP
+257 EYIYFKKLKDEIP
-270 TLESECEAIEN
+270 TLESECEEIEN
-281 DLKSYYEARETAL
+281 DLKRYYEAKETAI

-306 KAISKIQALD
+306 NATSKIQALD

-325 ALLSGYEEVPAEF
+325 ALLNGYEEMPAEF

-392 KQSIYAFRGGF
+392 KQSIYAFRGSF

-417 NLEFNHRSSPLI
+417 NLQFNHRSAPLI
-429 IHYVNTIFKKA
+429 INYVNTIFKKA
-440 YQNSSTTY
+440 YQNSPTAY
-448 LEQKYPETSRNKHAT
+448 LEQKYPKTSQNKHAT

-471 VANERELLLEQISQE
+471 VADER
-486 AKNLLEHGKELLLE
+486 ELLLE
-500 QILQEAKNL
+500 QILQEAQNL
-509 LEHGIEPKDITIL
+509 LEHRIDPKDITIL
-522 CATNKDAL
+522 CATNDDAL
-530 EIKNYLQEN
+530 EIKNYLQEY
-539 LSEIRPSTESSA
+539 LSEICPSTESSA
-551 QLSQFVESKIIKNAL
+551 RLSQFVESKIIKNAL
-566 EYALAEEE
+566 RYALAEEP

-584 KLAGYLHDDAIALF
+584 KLAGYLHDDAIALA

-621 TECAQICLEL
+621 GECAQICLEL
-631 ALGCEDADEFL
+631 AVGCEDANEFL
-642 EKLEAKKIAS
+642 EKLEAREIAS
-652 FNSKGAQIMT
+652 FNAKGAQIMT

-683 NNESDK
+683 NSSHSNQL
-689 FLEEYNGTELVCLYY
+689 LEEYNGAELMHLYY

-711 VDKDYARALE
+711 VDKDYARALD
-721 KEKAAKDHEE
+721 KEEAAKDHEE
-731 INAYYVAFTRAELG
+731 TNVYYVAFTRAELG
-745 LVVVA
+745 LIVVA

-756 KDKKKDKEES
+756 KDKKESKKES
-766 KNKGMHEK
+766 KNKTMREK
-774 LDLKP
+774 LDLAP
-779 LEEGEIAPVIA
+779 LEEGEIMPVI
-790 SKKEPSNA
+790 SPQKEPLITST
-798 SVLIKPHAYGEQ
+798 LIKPHAYGEQ

-837 HKGLEYQYAYRI
+837 HKGLEYQYAYNI

-860 HYGFYGLDHQAL
+860 HHGFYGLDYQAL

-884 IQALFKNLALKG
+884 IQALFKNYALRG
-896 EVAFLSRGVV
+896 EAAFLFEGVV
-906 SRIDVLLWDKG
+906 SRIDVLLWDRG

-936 AQVSHYAEFLQTQA
+936 AQVSHYAEFLKTQA

>member
-1 MDTNRQCMALKASAG
+1 MDTKRQCMALKASAG

-59 YLKILQKENL
+59 YLKILQKENF
-69 ESKEKSHKEN
+69 ENEKEKAQN

-138 VNEDTEAHQQQLDE
+138 VNEDTKAHQQRLNE
-152 RFLSALNSEQLEEL
+152 GFLSALNGEQLEEL
-166 SVFITQCLSHNSYT
+166 SVFIAQCLSYDNYT
-180 SNSILKLLRS
+180 SDSILERLRF
-190 LRNKLYLFDPNKREP
+190 LKNKLYLFDPNKKEP
-205 AFDEE
+205 AFDEK
-210 GFLEKPRNLNKQIQS
+210 GFLEKLRSLNQQIQS
-225 TEIASDSAKK
+225 IETASDRAKT
-235 AIKCDDFRGFL
+235 AIKCDSFRGFL
-246 NSSLTWLKKKS
+246 NSSLTWLEKKS
-257 EYNFFKKLKNEIP
+257 EYLYFKKLKNEIP
-270 TLESECEAIEN
+270 TLESECEEIEN
-281 DLKSYYEARETAL
+281 DLKRYYEAKETAI

-306 KAISKIQALD
+306 NATSKIQALD

-325 ALLSGYEEVPAEF
+325 VLLNGYEEMPAEF

-392 KQSIYAFRGGF
+392 KQSIYAFRGSF

-417 NLEFNHRSSPLI
+417 NLEFNHRSAPLI
-429 IHYVNTIFKKA
+429 INYVNTIFKKA
-440 YQNSSTTY
+440 YQNSPTAY
-448 LEQKYPETSRNKHAT
+448 LEQKYPKTSPNKHAT

-471 VANERELLLEQISQE
+471 VADER
-486 AKNLLEHGKELLLE
+486 ELLLE
-500 QILQEAKNL
+500 QILQEAQNL
-509 LEHGIEPKDITIL
+509 LEHRIEPKDITIL

-539 LSEIRPSTESSA
+539 LSAIRPSTESSA
-551 QLSQFVESKIIKNAL
+551 NLSQFVESKIIKNAL
-566 EYALAEEE
+566 KYALAEEP

-584 KLAGYLHDDAIALF
+584 KLAGYLHDDVIALP

-621 TECAQICLEL
+621 GECAQICLEL
-631 ALGCEDADEFL
+631 AVGCEDANDFL
-642 EKLEAKKIAS
+642 EKLEAKAIAS
-652 FNSKGAQIMT
+652 FNAKGAQIMT
-662 IHKSKGMQFP
+662 IHRSKGMQFP
-672 YVIVCERLGKP
+672 YVIVCERLGNP
-683 NNESDK
+683 NSSHSNQL
-689 FLEEYNGTELVCLYY
+689 LEEYDGAELLRLYY

-711 VDKDYARALE
+711 VDKDYARALD
-721 KEKAAKDHEE
+721 KEEAAKDHEE
-731 INAYYVAFTRAELG
+731 TNVYYVAFTRAELG
-745 LVVVA
+745 LIVVA
-750 KDKDQK
+750 KDKKESK
-756 KDKKKDKEES
+756 KES
-766 KNKGMHEK
+766 KNKTMCEQ
-774 LDLKP
+774 LDLVP
-779 LEEGEIAPVIA
+779 LEEGEITPVI
-790 SKKEPSNA
+790 SPQKEPLITST
-798 SVLIKPHAYGEQ
+798 LIKPHAYGEQ

-837 HKGLEYQYAYRI
+837 HKGLEYQYAYNI

-860 HYGFYGLDHQAL
+860 HHGFYGLDHQAL
-872 EESLELFENDAE
+872 EESLELFENDAK
-884 IQALFKNLALKG
+884 IQALFKNYALRG
-896 EVAFLSRGVV
+896 EAAFLFQGVV

-936 AQVSHYAEFLQTQA
+936 AQVSHYAAFLKTQA

>member
-1 MDTNRQCMALKASAG
+1 MDTKRQCMALKASAG

-59 YLKILQKENL
+59 YLKILQQENL
-69 ESKEKSHKEN
+69 ESEKEKSQN

-94 VQNSAQKIYQRF
+94 VRNSAQKIYQRF

-138 VNEDTEAHQQQLDE
+138 VNEDTEAHRRQLSE
-152 RFLSALNSEQLEEL
+152 GFLSALNSEQLEEL
-166 SVFITQCLSHNSYT
+166 SAFIVQCLSYDNYT
-180 SNSILKLLRS
+180 SDSILERLRF
-190 LRNKLYLFDPNKREP
+190 LKNKLYLFDPNKKEP

-210 GFLEKPRNLNKQIQS
+210 GFLEKLRSLNNQIQS
-225 TEIASDSAKK
+225 IEIASNEAKK
-235 AIKCDDFRGFL
+235 AIKCDSFRGFL
-246 NSSLTWLKKKS
+246 NSSLTWLEKKS
-257 EYNFFKKLKNEIP
+257 EYRYFKKLKNEIP
-270 TLESECEAIEN
+270 TLERECEEIEN
-281 DLKSYYEARETAL
+281 DLKRYYEAKETAI

-306 KAISKIQALD
+306 NATSKIQALD

-325 ALLSGYEEVPAEF
+325 VLLNGYEEMPAEF

-392 KQSIYAFRGGF
+392 KQSIYAFRGSF

-417 NLEFNHRSSPLI
+417 NLEFNHRSAPLI
-429 IHYVNTIFKKA
+429 INYVNTIFKKA
-440 YQNSSTTY
+440 YQNFPTAY
-448 LEQKYPETSRNKHAT
+448 LEQKYPEASKNKHAT
-463 DGYVKVSL
+463 EGYVKVSL
-471 VANERELLLEQISQE
+471 VADER
-486 AKNLLEHGKELLLE
+486 ELLLE

-509 LEHGIEPKDITIL
+509 LDHHIDPKDITIL

-530 EIKNYLQEN
+530 EIKNYLQEY
-539 LSEIRPSTESSA
+539 LSAIRPSTESSA
-551 QLSQFVESKIIKNAL
+551 KLSQLVESKIIKNAL
-566 EYALAEEE
+566 RYALAEEP

-584 KLAGYLHDDAIALF
+584 KLAGYLHDDAIALP

-605 SVAGFVWK
+605 SVASFVWK
-613 VMELFELY
+613 IMEQFKLY
-621 TECAQICLEL
+621 GEPAQSCLEL
-631 ALGCEDADEFL
+631 AIGCEDADGFL
-642 EKLEAKKIAS
+642 EKLEAKEIAS
-652 FNSKGAQIMT
+652 FNPKGAQIMT
-662 IHKSKGMQFP
+662 IHGSKGMQFP

-683 NNESDK
+683 NSSHANQ
-689 FLEEYNGTELVCLYY
+689 FLEEYNGTELARLYY

-711 VDKDYARALE
+711 VDKDYARALN
-721 KEKAAKDHEE
+721 KEEAAKDHEE
-731 INAYYVAFTRAELG
+731 INVYYVAFTRAELG
-745 LVVVA
+745 LIVVA
-750 KDKDQK
+750 KDKKESK
-756 KDKKKDKEES
+756 KES
-766 KNKGMHEK
+766 KNKKMREQ
-774 LDLKP
+774 LDLVP
-779 LEEGEIAPVIA
+779 LEEGEIMPVVSPQKEPLIA
-790 SKKEPSNA
+790 S
-798 SVLIKPHAYGEQ
+798 VVIKPHAYGEQ
-810 VQEIEEEPDSDYE
+810 IQEIEEEPDSDYE

-837 HKGLEYQYAYRI
+837 HKGLEYQYAYNI
-849 PKKSVLEYLNY
+849 PKQSVLEYLNY

-872 EESLELFENDAE
+872 EESLELFENDAG
-884 IQALFKNLALKG
+884 IQALFKNYFLKG
-896 EVAFLSRGVV
+896 EAAFLFQGVV
-906 SRIDVLLWDKG
+906 SRIDVLLWDRG

-936 AQVSHYAEFLQTQA
+936 AQVSHYAEFLRTQA

>member
-1 MDTNRQCMALKASAG
+1 MDTKRQCMALKASAG

-69 ESKEKSHKEN
+69 ENEKEKSQN

-86 KYHLDPSL
+86 KYHLDPDL
-94 VQNSAQKIYQRF
+94 VRNSAQKIYQRF

-138 VNEDTEAHQQQLDE
+138 VNEDTKAHQQQLDE
-152 RFLSALNSEQLEEL
+152 GFLSALNDEQLEEL
-166 SVFITQCLSHNSYT
+166 SVFIAQCLSYDNYT
-180 SNSILKLLRS
+180 SDSILERLRF
-190 LRNKLYLFDPNKREP
+190 LKNKLYLFDPNKKEP
-205 AFDEE
+205 AFDEK
-210 GFLEKPRNLNKQIQS
+210 GFLEKLRDLNQQIQS
-225 TEIASDSAKK
+225 IEIASNEAKT
-235 AIKCDDFRGFL
+235 AIKCDSFRGFL

-257 EYNFFKKLKNEIP
+257 EYLYFKKLKNEIP
-270 TLESECEAIEN
+270 TLESECEEIEN
-281 DLKSYYEARETAL
+281 DLKRYYEAKETAI

-306 KAISKIQALD
+306 NATSKIQALD

-325 ALLSGYEEVPAEF
+325 VLLNGYEEMPAEF

-392 KQSIYAFRGGF
+392 KQSIYAFRGSF

-417 NLEFNHRSSPLI
+417 NLQFNHRSAPLI
-429 IHYVNTIFKKA
+429 INYVNTIFKKA
-440 YQNSSTTY
+440 YQNSPTAY
-448 LEQKYPETSRNKHAT
+448 LEQKYPKASQNKHVT

-471 VANERELLLEQISQE
+471 VADER
-486 AKNLLEHGKELLLE
+486 ELLLE
-500 QILQEAKNL
+500 QILQEAQNL
-509 LEHGIEPKDITIL
+509 LEHRIDPKDITIL
-522 CATNKDAL
+522 CATNDDAL
-530 EIKNYLQEN
+530 EIKNYLQER
-539 LSEIRPSTESSA
+539 LSAIHPSTESSA
-551 QLSQFVESKIIKNAL
+551 RLSQFVESKIIKNAL
-566 EYALAEEE
+566 EYALAKEP

-584 KLAGYLHDDAIALF
+584 KLAGYLHDDAIALP

-621 TECAQICLEL
+621 GEPAQSCLEL
-631 ALGCEDADEFL
+631 AVGCEDADNFL
-642 EKLEAKKIAS
+642 EKLEAKSIAS
-652 FNSKGAQIMT
+652 SNAKGVQIMT

-672 YVIVCERLGKP
+672 YVIVCERLGNPKS
-683 NNESDK
+683 NHSNQL
-689 FLEEYNGTELVCLYY
+689 LEEYDGAELLRLYY

-711 VDKDYARALE
+711 VDKDYARALD
-721 KEKAAKDHEE
+721 KEEEAKDHEE
-731 INAYYVAFTRAELG
+731 TNVYYVAFTRAELG
-745 LVVVA
+745 LIVVA
-750 KDKDQK
+750 KDKKESK
-756 KDKKKDKEES
+756 KES
-766 KNKGMHEK
+766 KNKTMREK
-774 LDLKP
+774 LDLAP
-779 LEEGEIAPVIA
+779 LEEGEIMPVV
-790 SKKEPSNA
+790 SPQKEPLITST
-798 SVLIKPHAYGEQ
+798 LIKPHAYGEQ
-810 VQEIEEEPDSDYE
+810 VQEIEEEPESDYE

-837 HKGLEYQYAYRI
+837 HKGLEYQYAYNI

-860 HYGFYGLDHQAL
+860 HHGFYGLDYQAL
-872 EESLELFENDAE
+872 EESLELFENDME
-884 IQALFKNLALKG
+884 IQTLFKNYTLRG
-896 EVAFLSRGVV
+896 EAAFLFEGVV
-906 SRIDVLLWDKG
+906 SRIDVLLWDRG
-917 QNLYVLDYKSSQ
+917 QNLCVLDYKSSQ

-936 AQVSHYAEFLQTQA
+936 AQVSHYAEFLKTQA

>member
-1 MDTNRQCMALKASAG
+1 MDTKRQCMALKASAG

-69 ESKEKSHKEN
+69 EDEKEKEKSQN

-86 KYHLDPSL
+86 KYRLDPSF

-138 VNEDTEAHQQQLDE
+138 VNEDTKVHQQQLNE
-152 RFLSALNSEQLEEL
+152 SFLSALNNEQLNEL
-166 SVFITQCLSHNSYT
+166 SVFIAQCLSYDSYT
-180 SNSILKLLRS
+180 SDSVLERLRFLK
-190 LRNKLYLFDPNKREP
+190 NKLYLFDPNKKDP
-205 AFDEE
+205 VFDEE
-210 GFLEKPRNLNKQIQS
+210 RFLEKLRSLNQQIQNIE
-225 TEIASDSAKK
+225 TASNEAKK

-246 NSSLTWLKKKS
+246 NSSLTWLEKKS
-257 EYNFFKKLKNEIP
+257 EYRYFKKFKDGIP
-270 TLESECEAIEN
+270 TLESECEEIEN
-281 DLKSYYEARETAL
+281 DLKRYYEAKESAL

-306 KAISKIQALD
+306 RATSKIQALD

-325 ALLSGYEEVPAEF
+325 ALLNGYEEMPAEF

-380 KWHRSVFFVGDV
+380 KWQRSVFFVGDV
-392 KQSIYAFRGGF
+392 KQSIYAFRGSF
-403 SSLFESVS
+403 SSLFESVA

-417 NLEFNHRSSPLI
+417 NLPFNHRSSPLI
-429 IHYVNTIFKKA
+429 INYVNTIFKKA
-440 YQNSSTTY
+440 YQDSPTTY
-448 LEQKYPETSRNKHAT
+448 LEQKYPKASSNKHAR

-471 VANERELLLEQISQE
+471 VADGR
-486 AKNLLEHGKELLLE
+486 ELLLE

-509 LEHGIEPKDITIL
+509 LEHRIEPKDITLL
-522 CATNKDAL
+522 CATNDDAL

-539 LSEIRPSTESSA
+539 LSAIRPSTESSA
-551 QLSQFVESKIIKNAL
+551 KLSQFVESKIVKNAL
-566 EYALAEEE
+566 KYALAEEP

-584 KLAGYLHDDAIALF
+584 KLAGYLHDDAIALA

-631 ALGCEDADEFL
+631 AVGCEDADGFL
-642 EKLEAKKIAS
+642 EKLEAKEIAS
-652 FNSKGAQIMT
+652 FNLKGTQIMT

-683 NNESDK
+683 KSNNSNQ
-689 FLEEYNGTELVCLYY
+689 FLEEYNGAELLRLYY

-711 VDKDYARALE
+711 VDKDYARALD
-721 KEKAAKDHEE
+721 KEEAAKDHEE
-731 INAYYVAFTRAELG
+731 TNVYYVAFTRAELG
-745 LVVVA
+745 LIVVA

-756 KDKKKDKEES
+756 KDKKESKKES
-766 KNKGMHEK
+766 KNKGMREK
-774 LDLKP
+774 LDLVP
-779 LEEGEIAPVIA
+779 LEEGEIAPVI
-790 SKKEPSNA
+790 SSQKEPSPE
-798 SVLIKPHAYGEQ
+798 SVLIRPHAYGEQ
-810 VQEIEEEPDSDYE
+810 IQEIEEEPSDYE

-860 HYGFYGLDHQAL
+860 HHGFYGLDYQAL
-872 EESLELFENDAE
+872 EESLELFENDAK
-884 IQALFKNLALKG
+884 IQALFKNLALRG
-896 EVAFLSRGVV
+896 EVAFLFEGVV

-936 AQVSHYAEFLQTQA
+936 AQVSHYAAFLQTQA

>member
-1 MDTNRQCMALKASAG
+1 MDTKRQCMALKASAG

-69 ESKEKSHKEN
+69 ENEKEKSQN

-94 VQNSAQKIYQRF
+94 VRNSAPKIYQRF

-138 VNEDTEAHQQQLDE
+138 VNEDTKVHQQQLNE
-152 RFLSALNSEQLEEL
+152 GFLSALNNEQLEEL
-166 SVFITQCLSHNSYT
+166 SVFIAQCLSYESYT
-180 SNSILKLLRS
+180 SDSILERLRF
-190 LRNKLYLFDPNKREP
+190 LKNKLYLFDPNKREP
-205 AFDEE
+205 VFDEE
-210 GFLEKPRNLNKQIQS
+210 SFLEKLRSLNQQIQS
-225 TEIASDSAKK
+225 IETASDKAKT
-235 AIKCDDFRGFL
+235 AIKCDSFRGFL

-257 EYNFFKKLKNEIP
+257 EYQSFKKLKSEIP
-270 TLESECEAIEN
+270 TLESECEEIEN
-281 DLKSYYEARETAL
+281 DLKRYYEAKETAI

-306 KAISKIQALD
+306 NATSKIQALD

-325 ALLSGYEEVPAEF
+325 VLLNGYEELPAEF

-392 KQSIYAFRGGF
+392 KQSIYAFRGSF
-403 SSLFESVS
+403 SSLFESVA

-417 NLEFNHRSSPLI
+417 NLQFNHRSAPLI
-429 IHYVNTIFKKA
+429 INYVNTIFKKA
-440 YQNSSTTY
+440 YQNSPTAY
-448 LEQKYPETSRNKHAT
+448 LEQKYPKTSQNKHVT
-463 DGYVKVSL
+463 EGYVKVSL
-471 VANERELLLEQISQE
+471 VADEKELLLDQVLQE
-486 AKNLLEHGKELLLE
+486 AQNLLEHH
-500 QILQEAKNL
+500 ID
-509 LEHGIEPKDITIL
+509 PKDITIL
-522 CATNKDAL
+522 CATNDDAL
-530 EIKNYLQEN
+530 EVKNYLQEY
-539 LSEIRPSTESSA
+539 LSEICPSTESSA
-551 QLSQFVESKIIKNAL
+551 RLSQFVESKIIKNAL
-566 EYALAEEE
+566 EYALAEEP

-584 KLAGYLHDDAIALF
+584 KLAGYLHDDAIALP

-621 TECAQICLEL
+621 GEPAQICLEL
-631 ALGCEDADEFL
+631 AVGCEDANDFL
-642 EKLEAKKIAS
+642 EKLEAKAIAS
-652 FNSKGAQIMT
+652 SHSKGAQIMT

-672 YVIVCERLGKP
+672 YVIVCERLGNP
-683 NNESDK
+683 NSSHSNQL
-689 FLEEYNGTELVCLYY
+689 LEEYNGAELLRLYY

-711 VDKDYARALE
+711 VDKDYARALD
-721 KEKAAKDHEE
+721 KEEAAKDHEE
-731 INAYYVAFTRAELG
+731 INVYYVAFTRAELG
-745 LVVVA
+745 LIVVA

-756 KDKKKDKEES
+756 KDKKESKKES
-766 KNKGMHEK
+766 KNKTMREK
-774 LDLKP
+774 LDLAP
-779 LEEGEIAPVIA
+779 LEEGEIMPVI
-790 SKKEPSNA
+790 SPQKEPLITSA
-798 SVLIKPHAYGEQ
+798 LIKPHAYGEQ
-810 VQEIEEEPDSDYE
+810 VQEIEEEPSDYE

-837 HKGLEYQYAYRI
+837 HKGLEYQYAYNI
-849 PKKSVLEYLNY
+849 PKQSVLEYLNY
-860 HYGFYGLDHQAL
+860 HHGFYGLDYQAL
-872 EESLELFENDAE
+872 EESLELFENDAK
-884 IQALFKNLALKG
+884 IQALFKNLALRG
-896 EVAFLSRGVV
+896 EAAFLFEGVV
-906 SRIDVLLWDKG
+906 SRIDVLLWDRG

-936 AQVSHYAEFLQTQA
+936 AQVSHYAEFLKTQA

>member
-1 MDTNRQCMALKASAG
+1 MDTKRQCMALKASAG

-69 ESKEKSHKEN
+69 ENEKEKSQN

-86 KYHLDPSL
+86 KYHLNPDL
-94 VQNSAQKIYQRF
+94 VRNSAPKIYQRF

-138 VNEDTEAHQQQLDE
+138 VNEDTKAHQQQLNE
-152 RFLSALNSEQLEEL
+152 SFLSALNGEQLEEL
-166 SVFITQCLSHNSYT
+166 SVFIAQCLSYDNYT
-180 SNSILKLLRS
+180 SDSILERLRS
-190 LRNKLYLFDPNKREP
+190 LKNKLYLFDPNKKEP

-210 GFLEKPRNLNKQIQS
+210 GFLEKLRSLNQQIQS
-225 TEIASDSAKK
+225 IETASDKAKA

-257 EYNFFKKLKNEIP
+257 EYRDFKKLKDEIP
-270 TLESECEAIEN
+270 TLESECEEIEN
-281 DLKSYYEARETAL
+281 DLKRYYEARETAI

-306 KAISKIQALD
+306 KATSKIQALD

-325 ALLSGYEEVPAEF
+325 ALLNGYEELPAEF

-392 KQSIYAFRGGF
+392 KQSIYAFRGSF
-403 SSLFESVS
+403 SSLFESVA

-417 NLEFNHRSSPLI
+417 NLPFNHRSSPLI
-429 IHYVNTIFKKA
+429 INYVNTIFKKA
-440 YQNSSTTY
+440 YQNSSTAY
-448 LEQKYPETSRNKHAT
+448 LEQKYPKASSNKHAT

-471 VANERELLLEQISQE
+471 VADER
-486 AKNLLEHGKELLLE
+486 ELLLE

-509 LEHGIEPKDITIL
+509 LEHRIEPKDITLL
-522 CATNKDAL
+522 CATNDDAL

-539 LSEIRPSTESSA
+539 LSAIRPSTESSA
-551 QLSQFVESKIIKNAL
+551 KLSQFVESKIIKNAL
-566 EYALAEEE
+566 EYALAEEP

-584 KLAGYLHDDAIALF
+584 KLAGYLHDDAIALP

-613 VMELFELY
+613 AMELFELY
-621 TECAQICLEL
+621 TECTQICLEL
-631 ALGCEDADEFL
+631 AVGCEDANEFL
-642 EKLEAKKIAS
+642 EKLEAKEIAS
-652 FNSKGAQIMT
+652 FNLKGAQIMT

-683 NNESDK
+683 KSNNSNQ
-689 FLEEYNGTELVCLYY
+689 FLEEYNGTELLRLYY

-711 VDKDYARALE
+711 VDKDYARALD
-721 KEKAAKDHEE
+721 KEEAAKDYEE
-731 INAYYVAFTRAELG
+731 TNVYYVAFTRAELG

-756 KDKKKDKEES
+756 KDKKESKKES
-766 KNKGMHEK
+766 KNKGMREK
-774 LDLKP
+774 LDLAP
-779 LEEGEIAPVIA
+779 LEEGTIVPVI
-790 SKKEPSNA
+790 SSQKEPLIP

-810 VQEIEEEPDSDYE
+810 VQEIEEEPSDYE

-837 HKGLEYQYAYRI
+837 HKGLEYQYAYNI

-860 HYGFYGLDHQAL
+860 HHGFYGLDYQAL
-872 EESLELFENDAE
+872 EESLELFENDAK
-884 IQALFKNLALKG
+884 IQALFKNYALRG
-896 EVAFLSRGVV
+896 EAAFLFEGVV

-936 AQVSHYAEFLQTQA
+936 VQVSHYAAFLKTQA

>member
-1 MDTNRQCMALKASAG
+1 MDTKRQCMALKASAG

-69 ESKEKSHKEN
+69 ESEKEKSQN

-86 KYHLDPSL
+86 KYHLDPDL
-94 VQNSAQKIYQRF
+94 VRNSAQKIYQRF

-138 VNEDTEAHQQQLDE
+138 VNEDTKAHQQQLNAS
-152 RFLSALNSEQLEEL
+152 FLSALDNKQLEEL
-166 SVFITQCLSHNSYT
+166 SVFIAQCLSYDSYT
-180 SNSILKLLRS
+180 SDSVLERLRFLK
-190 LRNKLYLFDPNKREP
+190 NKLYLFDPNKKDP
-205 AFDEE
+205 VFNEE
-210 GFLEKPRNLNKQIQS
+210 GFLEKLRILNQQIQNIE
-225 TEIASDSAKK
+225 TASNEAKK

-246 NSSLTWLKKKS
+246 NSSLTWLEKKS
-257 EYNFFKKLKNEIP
+257 EYRYFKKFKDEIP
-270 TLESECEAIEN
+270 TLESECEEIEN
-281 DLKSYYEARETAL
+281 DLKRYYEARESAL

-306 KAISKIQALD
+306 KATSKIQALD

-325 ALLSGYEEVPAEF
+325 ALLNGCEEMPAEF

-392 KQSIYAFRGGF
+392 KQSIYGFRGSF

-429 IHYVNTIFKKA
+429 INYVNTIFKKA
-440 YQNSSTTY
+440 YQNSPTAY
-448 LEQKYPETSRNKHAT
+448 WEQKYPKASSNNHAR

-471 VANERELLLEQISQE
+471 VADER
-486 AKNLLEHGKELLLE
+486 ELLLE

-509 LEHGIEPKDITIL
+509 LEHCIEPKDITLL
-522 CATNKDAL
+522 CATNDDAL
-530 EIKNYLQEN
+530 EIKNYLQKN
-539 LSEIRPSTESSA
+539 LSAIRPSTESSA
-551 QLSQFVESKIIKNAL
+551 KLSQFVESKIIKNAL
-566 EYALAEEE
+566 EYALAEEP

-584 KLAGYLHDDAIALF
+584 KLAGYLHDDAIALA

-631 ALGCEDADEFL
+631 AVGCEDANEFL
-642 EKLEAKKIAS
+642 EKLEAKEIAS
-652 FNSKGAQIMT
+652 FKAEGAQIMT

-683 NNESDK
+683 KSNNSNQ
-689 FLEEYNGTELVCLYY
+689 FLEEYSGTELTHLYY

-711 VDKDYARALE
+711 VDKDYARVLD
-721 KEKAAKDHEE
+721 KEEAAKDHEE
-731 INAYYVAFTRAELG
+731 TNVYYVAFTRAELG
-745 LVVVA
+745 LIVVA

-756 KDKKKDKEES
+756 KDKKES

-774 LDLKP
+774 LDLVP
-779 LEEGEIAPVIA
+779 LEEGTIAPVI
-790 SKKEPSNA
+790 SSQKEPSSA

-810 VQEIEEEPDSDYE
+810 VQEIEEEPSDYE

-860 HYGFYGLDHQAL
+860 HHGFYGLDYQAL
-872 EESLELFENDAE
+872 EESLELFENDAK
-884 IQALFKNLALKG
+884 IQALFKNLALRG
-896 EVAFLSRGVV
+896 EVAFLFEGVV

-936 AQVSHYAEFLQTQA
+936 AQVSHYAAFLQTQA

>member
-1 MDTNRQCMALKASAG
+1 MDTKRQCMALKASAG

-69 ESKEKSHKEN
+69 EDKKEKEKSQN

-86 KYHLDPSL
+86 KYRLNPSF

-138 VNEDTEAHQQQLDE
+138 VNEDTKAHQQQLNAS
-152 RFLSALNSEQLEEL
+152 FLSALDNEQLEEL
-166 SVFITQCLSHNSYT
+166 SVFITQCLSYDSYT
-180 SNSILKLLRS
+180 SDSILERLRF
-190 LRNKLYLFDPNKREP
+190 LKNKLYLFDPNKKDP
-205 AFDEE
+205 VFNEE
-210 GFLEKPRNLNKQIQS
+210 GFLEKLRSLNQQIQNIE
-225 TEIASDSAKK
+225 TASNEAKK

-246 NSSLTWLKKKS
+246 NSSLTWLEKKS
-257 EYNFFKKLKNEIP
+257 EYRYFKKFKDEIP
-270 TLESECEAIEN
+270 TLESECEEIEN
-281 DLKSYYEARETAL
+281 DLKCYYEAKESAL

-306 KAISKIQALD
+306 KATSKIQALD

-325 ALLSGYEEVPAEF
+325 ALLNGYEEMPAEF

-352 DEFQDTSLNDYKILA
+352 DEFQDTSLNDYKILT

-392 KQSIYAFRGGF
+392 KQSIYGFRGSF
-403 SSLFESVS
+403 SSLFEGVS

-417 NLEFNHRSSPLI
+417 NLPFNHRSSPLI
-429 IHYVNTIFKKA
+429 INYVNTIFKKA
-440 YQNSSTTY
+440 YQNSPTAY
-448 LEQKYPETSRNKHAT
+448 LEQKYPKASSNNHAR

-471 VANERELLLEQISQE
+471 VADER
-486 AKNLLEHGKELLLE
+486 ELLLE

-509 LEHGIEPKDITIL
+509 LEHCIEPKDITLL
-522 CATNKDAL
+522 CATNDDAL
-530 EIKNYLQEN
+530 EIKNYLQKN
-539 LSEIRPSTESSA
+539 LSAIRPSTESSA
-551 QLSQFVESKIIKNAL
+551 KLSQFVESKIIKNAL
-566 EYALAEEE
+566 EYALAEEP

-584 KLAGYLHDDAIALF
+584 KLAGYLHDDAIALA

-613 VMELFELY
+613 VMEWFELY

-631 ALGCEDADEFL
+631 AVGCEDANEFL
-642 EKLEAKKIAS
+642 EKLEAKEIAS
-652 FNSKGAQIMT
+652 FKAEGTQIMT

-683 NNESDK
+683 KTNNSNQ
-689 FLEEYNGTELVCLYY
+689 FLEEYSGTELTHLYY

-711 VDKDYARALE
+711 VDKDYARALD
-721 KEKAAKDHEE
+721 KEEAAKNHEE
-731 INAYYVAFTRAELG
+731 TNVYYVAFTRAELG
-745 LVVVA
+745 LIVVA
-750 KDKDQK
+750 KDK
-756 KDKKKDKEES
+756 
-766 KNKGMHEK
+766 KGMHEK
-774 LDLKP
+774 LDLFP
-779 LEEGEIAPVIA
+779 LEEGTIAPVI
-790 SKKEPSNA
+790 SSQKEPSST

-810 VQEIEEEPDSDYE
+810 VQEIEEEPSNYE

-860 HYGFYGLDHQAL
+860 HHGFYGLDYQAL
-872 EESLELFENDAE
+872 EESLELFENDAK

-896 EVAFLSRGVV
+896 EVAFLFEGVV

-936 AQVSHYAEFLQTQA
+936 AQVSHYAAFLQTQA

>member
-1 MDTNRQCMALKASAG
+1 MDTKRQCMALKASAG

-69 ESKEKSHKEN
+69 EDEKEKEKSQN

-86 KYHLDPSL
+86 KYRLDPSF

-138 VNEDTEAHQQQLDE
+138 VNEDTKAHQQQLNE
-152 RFLSALNSEQLEEL
+152 SFLSALDNKQLNEL
-166 SVFITQCLSHNSYT
+166 SVFIAQCLSHDSYT
-180 SNSILKLLRS
+180 SDSVLERLRFLK
-190 LRNKLYLFDPNKREP
+190 NKLYLFDPNKKEP
-205 AFDEE
+205 AFDKK
-210 GFLEKPRNLNKQIQS
+210 GFLDKLRSLNQQIQS
-225 TEIASDSAKK
+225 VETASNEAKK

-246 NSSLTWLKKKS
+246 NSSLTWLEKKS
-257 EYNFFKKLKNEIP
+257 EYRYFKKFKDEIP
-270 TLESECEAIEN
+270 TLESACEEIEN
-281 DLKSYYEARETAL
+281 DLKRYYEARESAL

-306 KAISKIQALD
+306 KATSKIQALD

-325 ALLSGYEEVPAEF
+325 ALLNGYEEMPAEF

-380 KWHRSVFFVGDV
+380 KWYRSVFFVGDV
-392 KQSIYAFRGGF
+392 KQSIYGFRGSF

-417 NLEFNHRSSPLI
+417 NLPFNHRSSPLI
-429 IHYVNTIFKKA
+429 INYVNTIFKKA
-440 YQNSSTTY
+440 YQNSPTAY
-448 LEQKYPETSRNKHAT
+448 WEQKYPKASSNKHAR

-471 VANERELLLEQISQE
+471 VADER
-486 AKNLLEHGKELLLE
+486 ELLLE

-509 LEHGIEPKDITIL
+509 LEHRIDPKDITLL
-522 CATNKDAL
+522 CATNDDAL
-530 EIKNYLQEN
+530 EIKNYLQKN
-539 LSEIRPSTESSA
+539 LSAIRPSTESSA
-551 QLSQFVESKIIKNAL
+551 KLSQFVESKIIKNAL
-566 EYALAEEE
+566 EYALAEEP

-584 KLAGYLHDDAIALF
+584 KLAGYLHDDAIALA

-621 TECAQICLEL
+621 GECAQICLEL
-631 ALGCEDADEFL
+631 AVGCEDANEFL
-642 EKLEAKKIAS
+642 EKLEAKEIAS
-652 FNSKGAQIMT
+652 FKAEGAQVMT

-683 NNESDK
+683 KTNNSNQ
-689 FLEEYNGTELVCLYY
+689 FLEEYSGTELTRLYY

-711 VDKDYARALE
+711 VDKDYARALD
-721 KEKAAKDHEE
+721 KEEAARDHEE
-731 INAYYVAFTRAELG
+731 TNVYYVAFTRAELG
-745 LVVVA
+745 LIVVA
-750 KDKDQK
+750 KDK
-756 KDKKKDKEES
+756 
-766 KNKGMHEK
+766 KGMREK
-774 LDLKP
+774 LDLAP
-779 LEEGEIAPVIA
+779 LEEGTIAPVI
-790 SKKEPSNA
+790 SSQKELSIPS
-798 SVLIKPHAYGEQ
+798 VVIKPHAYGEQ
-810 VQEIEEEPDSDYE
+810 VQEIEEEPSDYE

-837 HKGLEYQYAYRI
+837 HKGLEYQYAYNI

-860 HYGFYGLDHQAL
+860 HHGFYGLDYQAL
-872 EESLELFENDAE
+872 EESLELFENDAK
-884 IQALFKNLALKG
+884 IQDLFKNLALKG
-896 EVAFLSRGVV
+896 EVAFLFEGVV

-936 AQVSHYAEFLQTQA
+936 AQVSHYAAFLQTQA

>member
-1 MDTNRQCMALKASAG
+1 MALKASAG

-69 ESKEKSHKEN
+69 ENEKEKEKSQN

-86 KYHLDPSL
+86 KYRLNPSF
-94 VQNSAQKIYQRF
+94 VQNSTQEIYQRF

-138 VNEDTEAHQQQLDE
+138 VNEDTKAHQQQLNE
-152 RFLSALNSEQLEEL
+152 SFLSALNNKQLKEL
-166 SVFITQCLSHNSYT
+166 SVFIAQCLSYDSYT
-180 SNSILKLLRS
+180 SDSVLERLRF
-190 LRNKLYLFDPNKREP
+190 LRNKLYLFDPNKKEP
-205 AFDEE
+205 IFDEE
-210 GFLEKPRNLNKQIQS
+210 GFLEKLRSLNQQIQS
-225 TEIASDSAKK
+225 VETASNEAKK

-246 NSSLTWLKKKS
+246 NSSLTWLEKKS
-257 EYNFFKKLKNEIP
+257 EYRYFKKFKDEIP
-270 TLESECEAIEN
+270 TLESECEEIEN
-281 DLKSYYEARETAL
+281 DLKRYYEAKESAL

-306 KAISKIQALD
+306 KATSKIQALD

-325 ALLSGYEEVPAEF
+325 ALLNGYEEMPAEF

-392 KQSIYAFRGGF
+392 KQSIYGFRGSF

-417 NLEFNHRSSPLI
+417 NLQFNHRSSPLI
-429 IHYVNTIFKKA
+429 INYVNTIFKKA
-440 YQNSSTTY
+440 YQNSPTAY
-448 LEQKYPETSRNKHAT
+448 WEQKYPKASSNKHAR

-471 VANERELLLEQISQE
+471 VADER
-486 AKNLLEHGKELLLE
+486 ELLLE

-509 LEHGIEPKDITIL
+509 LEHRIEPKDITLL
-522 CATNKDAL
+522 CATNDDAL
-530 EIKNYLQEN
+530 EIKNYLQKN
-539 LSEIRPSTESSA
+539 LSAIRPSTESSA
-551 QLSQFVESKIIKNAL
+551 KLSQFVESKIIKNAL
-566 EYALAEEE
+566 EYALAEEP

-584 KLAGYLHDDAIALF
+584 KLAGYLHDDAIALA

-613 VMELFELY
+613 VMELFGLY
-621 TECAQICLEL
+621 GECAQICLEL
-631 ALGCEDADEFL
+631 AVGCEDADEFL
-642 EKLEAKKIAS
+642 EKLEAKEIAS
-652 FNSKGAQIMT
+652 FKIEGAQIMT

-683 NNESDK
+683 KTNNSNQ
-689 FLEEYNGTELVCLYY
+689 FLEEYSGTELTRLYY

-711 VDKDYARALE
+711 VDKDYARALD
-721 KEKAAKDHEE
+721 KEEAAKDHEE
-731 INAYYVAFTRAELG
+731 TNVYYVAFTRAELG
-745 LVVVA
+745 LIVVA
-750 KDKDQK
+750 KDK
-756 KDKKKDKEES
+756 
-766 KNKGMHEK
+766 KGMHEK
-774 LDLKP
+774 LDLAP
-779 LEEGEIAPVIA
+779 LEEGEIAPVI
-790 SKKEPSNA
+790 SSQKEPSSA

-810 VQEIEEEPDSDYE
+810 VQEIEEEPSDYE
-823 KNNDQEAIN
+823 KNNDQEAIH

-860 HYGFYGLDHQAL
+860 HHGFYGLDYQAL
-872 EESLELFENDAE
+872 EESLELFENDAK

-896 EVAFLSRGVV
+896 EVAFLFEGVV

-936 AQVSHYAEFLQTQA
+936 AQVSHYAAFLQTQA

>member
-1 MDTNRQCMALKASAG
+1 MDTKRQCMALKASAG

-69 ESKEKSHKEN
+69 EKEKEKSQN

-86 KYHLDPSL
+86 KYRLNPSF
-94 VQNSAQKIYQRF
+94 VQNRAQEIYQRF

-125 KFCWFVGLSANFE
+125 KFCWFVGLSTNFE
-138 VNEDTEAHQQQLDE
+138 VNEDTNAHQQQLNE
-152 RFLSALNSEQLEEL
+152 IFLSALNNEQLEEL
-166 SVFITQCLSHNSYT
+166 SVFIAQCLSHDNYT
-180 SNSILKLLRS
+180 SDSVLERLRFLK
-190 LRNKLYLFDPNKREP
+190 NKLYLFDPNKKEL

-210 GFLEKPRNLNKQIQS
+210 GFLEKLRSLNQQIQNIE
-225 TEIASDSAKK
+225 TASNEAKK

-246 NSSLTWLKKKS
+246 NSSLTWLKKKG
-257 EYNFFKKLKNEIP
+257 EYRYFKKIKDEIP
-270 TLESECEAIEN
+270 TLESECEEIEN
-281 DLKSYYEARETAL
+281 DLKRYYEARESAL

-306 KAISKIQALD
+306 RATSRIQALD

-325 ALLSGYEEVPAEF
+325 ALLNGYEEMPAEF

-392 KQSIYAFRGGF
+392 KQSIYGFRGSF

-429 IHYVNTIFKKA
+429 INYVNTIFKKA
-440 YQNSSTTY
+440 YQNSPTAY
-448 LEQKYPETSRNKHAT
+448 LEQKYPKASSNNHAR

-471 VANERELLLEQISQE
+471 VADER
-486 AKNLLEHGKELLLE
+486 ELLLE

-509 LEHGIEPKDITIL
+509 LEHRIDPKDIAIL
-522 CATNKDAL
+522 CARNEDAL
-530 EIKNYLQEN
+530 EITNYLQKN
-539 LSEIRPSTESSA
+539 LSAIHPSTESSA
-551 QLSQFVESKIIKNAL
+551 KLSQFVESKIIKNAL
-566 EYALAEEE
+566 EYALAEEP

-584 KLAGYLHDDAIALF
+584 KLAGYLHDDAIALV

-613 VMELFELY
+613 VMESFELY

-631 ALGCEDADEFL
+631 AVGCEDANEFL
-642 EKLEAKKIAS
+642 EKLEAKEIAS
-652 FNSKGAQIMT
+652 FKAEGAQIMT

-683 NNESDK
+683 KTNNSNQ
-689 FLEEYNGTELVCLYY
+689 FLEEYSGTELTRLYC

-711 VDKDYARALE
+711 VDKDYARALD
-721 KEKAAKDHEE
+721 KEEAAKDHEE
-731 INAYYVAFTRAELG
+731 TNVYYVAFTRTELG
-745 LVVVA
+745 LIVVA
-750 KDKDQK
+750 KDK
-756 KDKKKDKEES
+756 
-766 KNKGMHEK
+766 KGMREK
-774 LDLKP
+774 LDLAP
-779 LEEGEIAPVIA
+779 LEEGEIAPVI
-790 SKKEPSNA
+790 SSQKEPSST
-798 SVLIKPHAYGEQ
+798 SVVIKPHAYGEQ
-810 VQEIEEEPDSDYE
+810 VQEIEEEPSDYE
-823 KNNDQEAIN
+823 KNNDQEAIH

-837 HKGLEYQYAYRI
+837 HKGLEYQYAYNI

-860 HYGFYGLDHQAL
+860 HHGFYGLDYQAL
-872 EESLELFENDAE
+872 KESLELFENDAK
-884 IQALFKNLALKG
+884 IQALFKNLALRG
-896 EVAFLSRGVV
+896 EVAFLSEGVV
-906 SRIDVLLWDKG
+906 SRMDVLLWDKG

-936 AQVSHYAEFLQTQA
+936 AQVSHYAAFLQTQA

>member
-1 MDTNRQCMALKASAG
+1 MDTKRQCMALKASAG

-69 ESKEKSHKEN
+69 EDEKEKEKSQN

-86 KYHLDPSL
+86 KYRLDPSF

-138 VNEDTEAHQQQLDE
+138 VNEDTKAHQQQLNA
-152 RFLSALNSEQLEEL
+152 RFLSALNNEQLEEL
-166 SVFITQCLSHNSYT
+166 SVFIAQCLSYDNYT
-180 SNSILKLLRS
+180 SDSILERLRF
-190 LRNKLYLFDPNKREP
+190 LKNKLYLFDSNKKEP

-210 GFLEKPRNLNKQIQS
+210 GFLDKLRSLNQQIQS
-225 TEIASDSAKK
+225 VETASDKAKT

-246 NSSLTWLKKKS
+246 NSSLTWLEKKS
-257 EYNFFKKLKNEIP
+257 EYRFFKKFKDEIP
-270 TLESECEAIEN
+270 TLESECEEIEN
-281 DLKSYYEARETAL
+281 DLKRYYEARESAL
-294 FKKFPKFIQLYD
+294 FKKFPKFIRLYD
-306 KAISKIQALD
+306 KATSKIQALD

-325 ALLSGYEEVPAEF
+325 ALLNGHEEMPAEF

-392 KQSIYAFRGGF
+392 KQSIYGFRGSF

-429 IHYVNTIFKKA
+429 INYVNTIFKKA
-440 YQNSSTTY
+440 YQNSPTAY
-448 LEQKYPETSRNKHAT
+448 LEQKYPKASSNKHAR

-471 VANERELLLEQISQE
+471 VADER
-486 AKNLLEHGKELLLE
+486 ELLLE

-509 LEHGIEPKDITIL
+509 LEHRIDPKDITIL
-522 CATNKDAL
+522 CARNKDAL
-530 EIKNYLQEN
+530 EIKNYLQKN
-539 LSEIRPSTESSA
+539 LSAIHPSTESNA
-551 QLSQFVESKIIKNAL
+551 KLSQLVESKIIKNAL
-566 EYALAEEE
+566 EYALAEEP

-584 KLAGYLHDDAIALF
+584 KLAGYLHDDAIALA

-605 SVAGFVWK
+605 SVASFVWK

-631 ALGCEDADEFL
+631 AVGCEDANEFL
-642 EKLEAKKIAS
+642 EKLEAKEIAS
-652 FNSKGAQIMT
+652 FKAEGAQIMT

-683 NNESDK
+683 KTNNSNQ
-689 FLEEYNGTELVCLYY
+689 FLEEYSGTELLRLYY

-711 VDKDYARALE
+711 VDKDCARALD
-721 KEKAAKDHEE
+721 KEEAAKDHEE
-731 INAYYVAFTRAELG
+731 TNAYYVAFTRAELG

-750 KDKDQK
+750 KDK
-756 KDKKKDKEES
+756 
-766 KNKGMHEK
+766 KGMHEK
-774 LDLKP
+774 LDLAP
-779 LEEGEIAPVIA
+779 LEEGEIAPVI
-790 SKKEPSNA
+790 SSQKEPSIP
-798 SVLIKPHAYGEQ
+798 SVVIKPHAYGEQ
-810 VQEIEEEPDSDYE
+810 VQEIEEEPSDYE

-860 HYGFYGLDHQAL
+860 HHGFYGLDYQAL
-872 EESLELFENDAE
+872 EESLELFENDAK
-884 IQALFKNLALKG
+884 IQALFKNLALRG
-896 EVAFLSRGVV
+896 EVAFLFEGVV

-936 AQVSHYAEFLQTQA
+936 VQVSHYAAFLQTQA

-961 AHKRLLEKLW
+961 AHKRLLEKIW

>member
-1 MDTNRQCMALKASAG
+1 MDTKRQCMALKASAG

-69 ESKEKSHKEN
+69 EDEKEKSQN

-86 KYHLDPSL
+86 KYRLDPSF
-94 VQNSAQKIYQRF
+94 VQNRAQEIYQRF

-138 VNEDTEAHQQQLDE
+138 VNEDTKVHQQQLNAS
-152 RFLSALNSEQLEEL
+152 FLSALNNKQLNEL
-166 SVFITQCLSHNSYT
+166 SVFIAQCLSYDSYT
-180 SNSILKLLRS
+180 SDYILERLRF
-190 LRNKLYLFDPNKREP
+190 LKNKLYLFDPNKKDP
-205 AFDEE
+205 VFNEE
-210 GFLEKPRNLNKQIQS
+210 SFLEKLRSLNQQIQNIE
-225 TEIASDSAKK
+225 TASNEAKK

-246 NSSLTWLKKKS
+246 NSSLTWLEKKS
-257 EYNFFKKLKNEIP
+257 EYRYFKKFKDEIP
-270 TLESECEAIEN
+270 TLESECEEIEN
-281 DLKSYYEARETAL
+281 DLKRYYEARESAL

-306 KAISKIQALD
+306 KATSKIQALD

-325 ALLSGYEEVPAEF
+325 ALLNGYEEMPAEF

-392 KQSIYAFRGGF
+392 KQSIYGFRGSF

-429 IHYVNTIFKKA
+429 INYVNTIFKKA
-440 YQNSSTTY
+440 YQNSPTAY
-448 LEQKYPETSRNKHAT
+448 LEQKYPKASSNKHAR
-463 DGYVKVSL
+463 DGYVKVSV
-471 VANERELLLEQISQE
+471 VADGR
-486 AKNLLEHGKELLLE
+486 GLLLE

-509 LEHGIEPKDITIL
+509 LEHRIDPKDITLL
-522 CATNKDAL
+522 CTRNEDAL

-539 LSEIRPSTESSA
+539 LSAIRPSTESSA
-551 QLSQFVESKIIKNAL
+551 KLSQFVESKIIKNAL
-566 EYALAEEE
+566 EYALAEEP

-584 KLAGYLHDDAIALF
+584 KLAGYLHDDAIALA

-631 ALGCEDADEFL
+631 AVGCEDANEFL
-642 EKLEAKKIAS
+642 EKLEAKEIAS
-652 FNSKGAQIMT
+652 FKAEGAQIMT

-683 NNESDK
+683 KTNNSNQ
-689 FLEEYNGTELVCLYY
+689 FLEEYSGTELLRLYY

-711 VDKDYARALE
+711 VDKDYARALD
-721 KEKAAKDHEE
+721 KEEAAKDHEE
-731 INAYYVAFTRAELG
+731 TNVYYVAFTRAELG
-745 LVVVA
+745 LIVVA

-756 KDKKKDKEES
+756 KDKKES
-766 KNKGMHEK
+766 KNKGMREK
-774 LDLKP
+774 LDLLP
-779 LEEGEIAPVIA
+779 LEEGTIAPVI
-790 SKKEPSNA
+790 SSQKEPSSA

-810 VQEIEEEPDSDYE
+810 VQEIEEEPSDYE

-860 HYGFYGLDHQAL
+860 HHGFYGLDYQAL
-872 EESLELFENDAE
+872 EESLELFENDAK
-884 IQALFKNLALKG
+884 IQALFKNLALRG
-896 EVAFLSRGVV
+896 EVAFLFEGVV

-936 AQVSHYAEFLQTQA
+936 AQVSHYAAFLQTQA

>member
-1 MDTNRQCMALKASAG
+1 MDTKRQCMALKASAG

-69 ESKEKSHKEN
+69 EDEKEKEKSQN

-86 KYHLDPSL
+86 KYRLDPSF
-94 VQNSAQKIYQRF
+94 VQNRAQEIYQRF

-138 VNEDTEAHQQQLDE
+138 VNEDTKAHQQQLNE
-152 RFLSALNSEQLEEL
+152 SFLSTLNNEQLEEL
-166 SVFITQCLSHNSYT
+166 SVFIAQCLSYDSYT
-180 SNSILKLLRS
+180 SDSILERLRF
-190 LRNKLYLFDPNKREP
+190 LKNKLYLFDPNKKEP
-205 AFDEE
+205 VFDEE
-210 GFLEKPRNLNKQIQS
+210 RFLEKLRSLNQQIQS
-225 TEIASDSAKK
+225 VETASNEAKK

-246 NSSLTWLKKKS
+246 NSSLTWLEKKS
-257 EYNFFKKLKNEIP
+257 EYRYFKKFKDEIP
-270 TLESECEAIEN
+270 TLESECEEIEN
-281 DLKSYYEARETAL
+281 DLKRYYEARESAL

-306 KAISKIQALD
+306 KATSKIQALD

-325 ALLSGYEEVPAEF
+325 ALLNGYEEMPAEF

-392 KQSIYAFRGGF
+392 KQSIYGFRGSF

-417 NLEFNHRSSPLI
+417 NLPFNHRSSPLI
-429 IHYVNTIFKKA
+429 INYVNAIFKKA
-440 YQNSSTTY
+440 YQNSPTAY
-448 LEQKYPETSRNKHAT
+448 LEQKYPKASSNNHAR

-471 VANERELLLEQISQE
+471 VADERELLL
-486 AKNLLEHGKELLLE
+486 K

-509 LEHGIEPKDITIL
+509 LEHRIDPKDITLL
-522 CATNKDAL
+522 CATNDDAL
-530 EIKNYLQEN
+530 EIKNYLQKN
-539 LSEIRPSTESSA
+539 LSAIRPSTESSA
-551 QLSQFVESKIIKNAL
+551 KLSQFVESKIIKNAL
-566 EYALAEEE
+566 EYALAEEP

-584 KLAGYLHDDAIALF
+584 KLAGYLHDDAIALA

-621 TECAQICLEL
+621 TECTQICLEL
-631 ALGCEDADEFL
+631 AVGCEDANEFL
-642 EKLEAKKIAS
+642 KKLEAKEIAS
-652 FNSKGAQIMT
+652 FKAEGAQIMT

-683 NNESDK
+683 KTNNSNQ
-689 FLEEYNGTELVCLYY
+689 FLEEYSGTELTRLYY

-711 VDKDYARALE
+711 VDKDYARALD
-721 KEKAAKDHEE
+721 KEEAAKDHEE
-731 INAYYVAFTRAELG
+731 TNVYYVAFTRAELG
-745 LVVVA
+745 LIVVA

-756 KDKKKDKEES
+756 KDKKES
-766 KNKGMHEK
+766 KNKGMREK
-774 LDLKP
+774 LDLAP
-779 LEEGEIAPVIA
+779 LEEGEIVPVI
-790 SKKEPSNA
+790 SSQKEPSPK
-798 SVLIKPHAYGEQ
+798 SVVIKPHAYGEQ
-810 VQEIEEEPDSDYE
+810 VQEIEEEPSDYE
-823 KNNDQEAIN
+823 KNNDQEAIH

-837 HKGLEYQYAYRI
+837 HKGLEYQYAYNI

-860 HYGFYGLDHQAL
+860 HHGFYGLDYQAL
-872 EESLELFENDAE
+872 EESLELFENDVK
-884 IQALFKNLALKG
+884 IQALFKNLALRG
-896 EVAFLSRGVV
+896 EVAFLFEGVV

-936 AQVSHYAEFLQTQA
+936 AQVSHYAAFLQTQA

-956 AGIIY
+956 VGIIY

>member
-1 MDTNRQCMALKASAG
+1 MALKASAG

-35 NPSEILTLTFTKKA
+35 NPGEILTLTFTKKA

-59 YLKILQKENL
+59 YLKILQQENL
-69 ESKEKSHKEN
+69 ESEKEKSQN

-94 VQNSAQKIYQRF
+94 VRNSAQKIYQRF

-138 VNEDTEAHQQQLDE
+138 VNEDTKIHQQQLNE
-152 RFLSALNSEQLEEL
+152 GFLSALNNEQLEEL
-166 SVFITQCLSHNSYT
+166 SAFIAQCLSYDNYT
-180 SNSILKLLRS
+180 SDSILERLRF
-190 LRNKLYLFDPNKREP
+190 LKNKLYLFDPNKKEP

-210 GFLEKPRNLNKQIQS
+210 GFLEKLRSLNNQIQS
-225 TEIASDSAKK
+225 IETASDKAKT
-235 AIKCDDFRGFL
+235 AIKCDSFRGFL
-246 NSSLTWLKKKS
+246 NSSLTWLEKKS
-257 EYNFFKKLKNEIP
+257 EYLYFKKLKNEIP
-270 TLESECEAIEN
+270 TLESECEEIEN
-281 DLKSYYEARETAL
+281 DLKRYYEAKETAI

-306 KAISKIQALD
+306 NATSKIQALD

-325 ALLSGYEEVPAEF
+325 ALLNGYEEMPAEF
-338 FYFRLDSKIAHILI
+338 FYFRLDSQIAHILI

-392 KQSIYAFRGGF
+392 KQSIYAFRGSF

-417 NLEFNHRSSPLI
+417 NLEFNHRSAPLI
-429 IHYVNTIFKKA
+429 INYVNTIFKKA
-440 YQNSSTTY
+440 YQNSPTAY
-448 LEQKYPETSRNKHAT
+448 LEQKYPKASQNKHAT

-471 VANERELLLEQISQE
+471 VADERGLLLNQVLQE
-486 AKNLLEHGKELLLE
+486 AQNLLEHR
-500 QILQEAKNL
+500 IDPKN
-509 LEHGIEPKDITIL
+509 ITIL

-539 LSEIRPSTESSA
+539 LSAIRPSTESSA
-551 QLSQFVESKIIKNAL
+551 NLSQFVESKIIKNAL
-566 EYALAEEE
+566 KYALAKEP

-584 KLAGYLHDDAIALF
+584 KLAGYLHDDAIVLPS
-598 GFNPKKE
+598 FNPKKE

-621 TECAQICLEL
+621 GECAQICLEL
-631 ALGCEDADEFL
+631 AVGCEDTGGFL
-642 EKLEAKKIAS
+642 EKLEAKSIAS

-672 YVIVCERLGKP
+672 YAIVCERLGKP
-683 NNESDK
+683 NSSHSNQ
-689 FLEEYNGTELVCLYY
+689 FLEEYNGAELLRLYY

-721 KEKAAKDHEE
+721 KEEAAKDHEE
-731 INAYYVAFTRAELG
+731 TNVYYVAFTRAELG
-745 LVVVA
+745 LIVVA
-750 KDKDQK
+750 KDKKESK
-756 KDKKKDKEES
+756 KES
-766 KNKGMHEK
+766 KNKTMREK
-774 LDLKP
+774 LDLAP
-779 LEEGEIAPVIA
+779 LEEGEITPVI
-790 SKKEPSNA
+790 SPQKEPLIT
-798 SVLIKPHAYGEQ
+798 SVVIKPHAYGEQ

-837 HKGLEYQYAYRI
+837 HKGLEYQYAYNI

-860 HYGFYGLDHQAL
+860 HHGFYGLDYQAL

-884 IQALFKNLALKG
+884 IQALFKNYALRG
-896 EVAFLSRGVV
+896 EAAFLFQGVV
-906 SRIDVLLWDKG
+906 SRIDVLLWDRG

-936 AQVSHYAEFLQTQA
+936 AQVSHYAEFLKTQA

>member
-1 MDTNRQCMALKASAG
+1 MDTKRQCMALKASAG

-69 ESKEKSHKEN
+69 EDEKEKEKSQN

-86 KYHLDPSL
+86 KYRLNPSF
-94 VQNSAQKIYQRF
+94 VQNSAQEIYQRF

-138 VNEDTEAHQQQLDE
+138 VNEDTKAHQQQLNAS
-152 RFLSALNSEQLEEL
+152 FLSALNGEQLEEL
-166 SVFITQCLSHNSYT
+166 SVFIAQCLSYDSYT
-180 SNSILKLLRS
+180 SDSILERLRS
-190 LRNKLYLFDPNKREP
+190 LKNKLYLFDPNKKES
-205 AFDEE
+205 AFDEK
-210 GFLEKPRNLNKQIQS
+210 GFLEKLRSLNQQIQS
-225 TEIASDSAKK
+225 VETASNEAKK

-246 NSSLTWLKKKS
+246 NSSLTWLEKKG
-257 EYNFFKKLKNEIP
+257 EYRYFKKFKDEIP
-270 TLESECEAIEN
+270 TLESECEEIEN
-281 DLKSYYEARETAL
+281 DLKRYYEARESAL

-306 KAISKIQALD
+306 KATSKIQALD

-325 ALLSGYEEVPAEF
+325 ALLNGYEEMPAEF
-338 FYFRLDSKIAHILI
+338 FYFRLDSRIAHILI

-392 KQSIYAFRGGF
+392 KQSIYGFRGSF

-417 NLEFNHRSSPLI
+417 NLPFNHRSSPLI
-429 IHYVNTIFKKA
+429 INYVNTIFKKA
-440 YQNSSTTY
+440 YQNSPTAY
-448 LEQKYPETSRNKHAT
+448 WEQKYPKAFNNKHAR

-471 VANERELLLEQISQE
+471 VADERELLL
-486 AKNLLEHGKELLLE
+486 K

-509 LEHGIEPKDITIL
+509 LEHRIDPKDITLL
-522 CATNKDAL
+522 CATNDDAL
-530 EIKNYLQEN
+530 EIKNYLQKN
-539 LSEIRPSTESSA
+539 LSTIRPSTESSA
-551 QLSQFVESKIIKNAL
+551 DLSQFVESKIIKNAL
-566 EYALAEEE
+566 KYALAEEP

-584 KLAGYLHDDAIALF
+584 KLAGYSHDDAIALA

-621 TECAQICLEL
+621 GECAQICLEL
-631 ALGCEDADEFL
+631 AVGCEDANEFL
-642 EKLEAKKIAS
+642 EKLEAKEIAS
-652 FNSKGAQIMT
+652 FKAEGAQIMT

-683 NNESDK
+683 KTSNSNQ
-689 FLEEYNGTELVCLYY
+689 FLEEYDGTELTRLYY

-711 VDKDYARALE
+711 VDKDYARALD
-721 KEKAAKDHEE
+721 KEEAAKDHEE
-731 INAYYVAFTRAELG
+731 TNVYYVAFTRAELG
-745 LVVVA
+745 LIVVA

-756 KDKKKDKEES
+756 KDKKES
-766 KNKGMHEK
+766 KNKGMCEK
-774 LDLKP
+774 LDLAP
-779 LEEGEIAPVIA
+779 LEEGEIVPVI
-790 SKKEPSNA
+790 SSQKEPLIK
-798 SVLIKPHAYGEQ
+798 SVVIKPHAYGEQ
-810 VQEIEEEPDSDYE
+810 VQEIEEEPSDYE

-837 HKGLEYQYAYRI
+837 HKGLEYQYAYNI

-860 HYGFYGLDHQAL
+860 HHGFYGLDYQAL
-872 EESLELFENDAE
+872 EESLELFENDAK
-884 IQALFKNLALKG
+884 IQALFKNLALRG
-896 EVAFLSRGVV
+896 EVAFLFEGVV

-936 AQVSHYAEFLQTQA
+936 AQVSHYAAFLQTQA

>member
-1 MDTNRQCMALKASAG
+1 MDTKRQCMALKASAG

-69 ESKEKSHKEN
+69 EDEKEKEKSQN

-86 KYHLDPSL
+86 KYRLDPNL

-138 VNEDTEAHQQQLDE
+138 VNEDTKVHQQQLNE
-152 RFLSALNSEQLEEL
+152 SFLSALNGEQLEEL
-166 SVFITQCLSHNSYT
+166 SVFIAQCLSYDSYT
-180 SNSILKLLRS
+180 SDSVLERLRFLK
-190 LRNKLYLFDPNKREP
+190 NKLYLFDSNEKEL

-210 GFLEKPRNLNKQIQS
+210 GFLEKLRSLNQQIQS
-225 TEIASDSAKK
+225 IETASDRAKT
-235 AIKCDDFRGFL
+235 AIKCDSFRGFL

-257 EYNFFKKLKNEIP
+257 EYHDFKKLKNEIP
-270 TLESECEAIEN
+270 TLESECEEIEN
-281 DLKSYYEARETAL
+281 DLKRYYEAREIAL

-306 KAISKIQALD
+306 KATSKIQALD

-325 ALLSGYEEVPAEF
+325 ALLKGYEEVPAEF
-338 FYFRLDSKIAHILI
+338 FYFRLDSRIAHILI

-392 KQSIYAFRGGF
+392 KQSIYAFRGSF
-403 SSLFESVS
+403 SSLFESIA

-417 NLEFNHRSSPLI
+417 NLQFNHRSSPLI
-429 IHYVNTIFKKA
+429 INYVNTIFKKA
-440 YQNSSTTY
+440 YQNSPTAY
-448 LEQKYPETSRNKHAT
+448 LDQKYPETSSNKHAR

-471 VANERELLLEQISQE
+471 VANERELLLEQI
-486 AKNLLEHGKELLLE
+486 
-500 QILQEAKNL
+500 LQEAKNL
-509 LEHGIEPKDITIL
+509 LEHRIEPKDITIL
-522 CATNKDAL
+522 CATNDDAL

-539 LSEIRPSTESSA
+539 LSAIRPSTESSA
-551 QLSQFVESKIIKNAL
+551 NLSQFVESKIIKNAL
-566 EYALAEEE
+566 KYALAEEP

-584 KLAGYLHDDAIALF
+584 KLAGYLHDDAIALP

-621 TECAQICLEL
+621 GERAQICLEL
-631 ALGCEDADEFL
+631 AVGCEDADGFL

-652 FNSKGAQIMT
+652 FNLKGTQIMT

-683 NNESDK
+683 RSNNSNQ
-689 FLEEYNGTELVCLYY
+689 FLEEYNGAELLRLYY

-711 VDKDYARALE
+711 VDKDYARALD
-721 KEKAAKDHEE
+721 KEKAAKENEE
-731 INAYYVAFTRAELG
+731 TNVYYVAFTRAELG

-756 KDKKKDKEES
+756 ES
-766 KNKGMHEK
+766 ENKGMCEK
-774 LDLKP
+774 LDLAP
-779 LEEGEIAPVIA
+779 LEEGTIAPVI
-790 SKKEPSNA
+790 SPQKEPLIA
-798 SVLIKPHAYGEQ
+798 SVVIKPHAYGEQ
-810 VQEIEEEPDSDYE
+810 VQEIEEEPSDYE

-837 HKGLEYQYAYRI
+837 HKGLEYQYAYNI

-860 HYGFYGLDHQAL
+860 HHGFYGLDYQAL
-872 EESLELFENDAE
+872 EESLELFENDIE

-896 EVAFLSRGVV
+896 EAAFLFEGVV

-936 AQVSHYAEFLQTQA
+936 AQVSHYAAFLQTQA

>member
-1 MDTNRQCMALKASAG
+1 MALKASAG

-69 ESKEKSHKEN
+69 EDENEKEKSQN

-94 VQNSAQKIYQRF
+94 VRNSTPKIYQRF

-138 VNEDTEAHQQQLDE
+138 VNEDTKAHQQQLNAS
-152 RFLSALNSEQLEEL
+152 FLSALNNEQLEEL
-166 SVFITQCLSHNSYT
+166 SVFIAQCLSYDNYASD
-180 SNSILKLLRS
+180 SILERLRF
-190 LRNKLYLFDPNKREP
+190 LKNKLYLFDPNKKEL

-210 GFLEKPRNLNKQIQS
+210 GFLEKLRSLNQQIQS
-225 TEIASDSAKK
+225 IETASDKAKT
-235 AIKCDDFRGFL
+235 AIKCDSFRGFL
-246 NSSLTWLKKKS
+246 NSSLTWLEKKS
-257 EYNFFKKLKNEIP
+257 EYIYFKKLKDEIP
-270 TLESECEAIEN
+270 ALESECEEIEN
-281 DLKSYYEARETAL
+281 DLRRYYEARETAL

-306 KAISKIQALD
+306 KATSKIQALD

-325 ALLSGYEEVPAEF
+325 ALLNGYEEMPVEF

-380 KWHRSVFFVGDV
+380 KWQRSVFFVGDV
-392 KQSIYAFRGGF
+392 KQSIYAFRGSF
-403 SSLFESVS
+403 SSLFESVA

-417 NLEFNHRSSPLI
+417 NLQFNHRSSPLI
-429 IHYVNTIFKKA
+429 INYVNTIFKKA
-440 YQNSSTTY
+440 YQDSPTAY
-448 LEQKYPETSRNKHAT
+448 LEQKYPKASPNKHAT

-471 VANERELLLEQISQE
+471 VADGR
-486 AKNLLEHGKELLLE
+486 ELLLE

-509 LEHGIEPKDITIL
+509 LEHRIEPKDITIL
-522 CATNKDAL
+522 CATNDDAL
-530 EIKNYLQEN
+530 EVKNYLQERLN
-539 LSEIRPSTESSA
+539 AIRPSTESSA
-551 QLSQFVESKIIKNAL
+551 NLSQFVESKIIKNAL
-566 EYALAEEE
+566 RYALAEEP
-574 YKPFYKHSVL
+574 YKLFYKHSVL
-584 KLAGYLHDDAIALF
+584 KLAGYLHDDAIALPS
-598 GFNPKKE
+598 FNPKKE

-621 TECAQICLEL
+621 GEPAQSCLEL
-631 ALGCEDADEFL
+631 AVGCEDADGFL
-642 EKLEAKKIAS
+642 EKLEAKAIAS
-652 FNSKGAQIMT
+652 SHSKGAQIMT

-683 NNESDK
+683 NSSHSNQL
-689 FLEEYNGTELVCLYY
+689 LEEYDGAELLRLYY

-711 VDKDYARALE
+711 VDKDYARALD
-721 KEKAAKDHEE
+721 KEEAAKDHEE
-731 INAYYVAFTRAELG
+731 TNVYYVAFTRAELG
-745 LVVVA
+745 LIVVA
-750 KDKDQK
+750 KDKKESK
-756 KDKKKDKEES
+756 KES
-766 KNKGMHEK
+766 KNKGMREK
-774 LDLKP
+774 LDLAP
-779 LEEGEIAPVIA
+779 LEEGEIMPVI
-790 SKKEPSNA
+790 SPQKEPLITSA
-798 SVLIKPHAYGEQ
+798 LIKPHAYGEQ
-810 VQEIEEEPDSDYE
+810 VQEIEEEPESDYE

-837 HKGLEYQYAYRI
+837 HKGLEYQYAYNI
-849 PKKSVLEYLNY
+849 PKESVLEYLNY
-860 HYGFYGLDHQAL
+860 HHGFYGLDYQAL

-884 IQALFKNLALKG
+884 IQTLFKNYALRG
-896 EVAFLSRGVV
+896 EAAFLFEGVV

-917 QNLYVLDYKSSQ
+917 QNLCVLDYKSSQ

-936 AQVSHYAEFLQTQA
+936 AQVSHYAAFLKTQA

>member
-1 MDTNRQCMALKASAG
+1 MDTKRQCMALKASAG

-69 ESKEKSHKEN
+69 EDEKEKSQN

-86 KYHLDPSL
+86 KYRLTPSF

-138 VNEDTEAHQQQLDE
+138 VNEDTKAHQQQLNAS
-152 RFLSALNSEQLEEL
+152 FLSALDNKQLEEL
-166 SVFITQCLSHNSYT
+166 SVFIAQCLSYDSYT
-180 SNSILKLLRS
+180 SDSILERLRF
-190 LRNKLYLFDPNKREP
+190 LKNKLYLFDPNKKDP
-205 AFDEE
+205 VFDEE
-210 GFLEKPRNLNKQIQS
+210 RFLEKLRSLNQQIQNIE
-225 TEIASDSAKK
+225 TASNEAKK

-246 NSSLTWLKKKS
+246 NSSLTWLEKKS
-257 EYNFFKKLKNEIP
+257 EYRYFKKLKNEIP
-270 TLESECEAIEN
+270 TLESECEEIEN
-281 DLKSYYEARETAL
+281 DLKRYYKAREIAL

-306 KAISKIQALD
+306 KATSKIQSLD

-325 ALLSGYEEVPAEF
+325 ALLNGYEEMPAEF

-392 KQSIYAFRGGF
+392 KQSIYGFRGSF

-417 NLEFNHRSSPLI
+417 NLPFNHRSSPLI
-429 IHYVNTIFKKA
+429 INYVNTIFKKA
-440 YQNSSTTY
+440 YQNSPTAY
-448 LEQKYPETSRNKHAT
+448 LEQKYPKASNNKHAK

-471 VANERELLLEQISQE
+471 VADERELLL
-486 AKNLLEHGKELLLE
+486 K

-509 LEHGIEPKDITIL
+509 LDHCIDPKDITLL
-522 CATNKDAL
+522 CTTNDDAL
-530 EIKNYLQEN
+530 EIKNYLQKN
-539 LSEIRPSTESSA
+539 LSAIRPSTESSTK
-551 QLSQFVESKIIKNAL
+551 LSQFVESKIIKNAL
-566 EYALAEEE
+566 EYALAEEP
-574 YKPFYKHSVL
+574 YKLFYKHSVL
-584 KLAGYLHDDAIALF
+584 KLAGYLHDDAIALA

-631 ALGCEDADEFL
+631 AVGCEDANEFL
-642 EKLEAKKIAS
+642 EKLEAKEIAS
-652 FNSKGAQIMT
+652 FKAEGAQIMT

-683 NNESDK
+683 KTNNSNQ
-689 FLEEYNGTELVCLYY
+689 FLEEYSGTELIRLYY

-711 VDKDYARALE
+711 VDKDYARALD
-721 KEKAAKDHEE
+721 KEEAAKDHEE
-731 INAYYVAFTRAELG
+731 TNVYYVAFTRAELG
-745 LVVVA
+745 LIVVA
-750 KDKDQK
+750 KDK
-756 KDKKKDKEES
+756 
-766 KNKGMHEK
+766 KGMREK
-774 LDLKP
+774 LDLFP
-779 LEEGEIAPVIA
+779 LEEGEIVPVI
-790 SKKEPSNA
+790 SSQKEPLNP

-810 VQEIEEEPDSDYE
+810 VQEIEEEPSDYE

-860 HYGFYGLDHQAL
+860 HHGFYGLDYQAL
-872 EESLELFENDAE
+872 EESLELFEDDAK
-884 IQALFKNLALKG
+884 IQALFKNLALRG
-896 EVAFLSRGVV
+896 EVAFLFEGVV
-906 SRIDVLLWDKG
+906 SRMDVLLWDKG

-936 AQVSHYAEFLQTQA
+936 AQVSHYAAFLQTQA

>member
-1 MDTNRQCMALKASAG
+1 MDTKRQCMALKASAG

-69 ESKEKSHKEN
+69 ENEKEKEKSQN

-86 KYHLDPSL
+86 KYRLNPSF
-94 VQNSAQKIYQRF
+94 VQNRAQEIYQRF

-138 VNEDTEAHQQQLDE
+138 VNEDTKAHQQQLNAS
-152 RFLSALNSEQLEEL
+152 FLSALNNEQLEEL
-166 SVFITQCLSHNSYT
+166 SVFITQCLSHDNYT
-180 SNSILKLLRS
+180 SDSILERLRF
-190 LRNKLYLFDPNKREP
+190 LKNKLYLFDPNKKEP
-205 AFDEE
+205 VFDEE
-210 GFLEKPRNLNKQIQS
+210 GFLEKLRSLNKQIQS
-225 TEIASDSAKK
+225 VETASDRAKT

-246 NSSLTWLKKKS
+246 NSSLTWLEKKG
-257 EYNFFKKLKNEIP
+257 EYRYFKKFKDEIP
-270 TLESECEAIEN
+270 TLESECEEIEN
-281 DLKSYYEARETAL
+281 DLKRYYEAKESTL

-306 KAISKIQALD
+306 KATSKIQALD

-325 ALLSGYEEVPAEF
+325 ALLNGYEEMPAEF

-392 KQSIYAFRGGF
+392 KQSIYGFRGSF
-403 SSLFESVS
+403 SSLFESVA

-417 NLEFNHRSSPLI
+417 NLPFNHRSSPLI
-429 IHYVNTIFKKA
+429 INYVNTIFKKA
-440 YQNSSTTY
+440 YQNSSTAY
-448 LEQKYPETSRNKHAT
+448 LEQKYPKASSNKHAK

-471 VANERELLLEQISQE
+471 VADER
-486 AKNLLEHGKELLLE
+486 ELLLE

-509 LEHGIEPKDITIL
+509 LEHRIDPKDITLL
-522 CATNKDAL
+522 CATNDDAL
-530 EIKNYLQEN
+530 EIKNYLQKN
-539 LSEIRPSTESSA
+539 LSAIRPSTESSA
-551 QLSQFVESKIIKNAL
+551 KLSQFVESRIIKNTL
-566 EYALAEEE
+566 EYALAEEP

-584 KLAGYLHDDAIALF
+584 KLAGYLHDDVIALA

-631 ALGCEDADEFL
+631 AVGCEDANEFL
-642 EKLEAKKIAS
+642 GKLEAKEIAS
-652 FNSKGAQIMT
+652 FKAEGAQIMT

-683 NNESDK
+683 KTNNSNQ
-689 FLEEYNGTELVCLYY
+689 FLEEYSGTELIRLYY

-711 VDKDYARALE
+711 VDKDYARVLD
-721 KEKAAKDHEE
+721 KEEAAKNHEE
-731 INAYYVAFTRAELG
+731 TNVYYVAFTRAELG
-745 LVVVA
+745 LIVVA

-756 KDKKKDKEES
+756 KDKKES
-766 KNKGMHEK
+766 KNKGMREK
-774 LDLKP
+774 LDLAP
-779 LEEGEIAPVIA
+779 LEEGEIAPVI
-790 SKKEPSNA
+790 SPQKEPLIPSI
-798 SVLIKPHAYGEQ
+798 VIKPHAYGEQ
-810 VQEIEEEPDSDYE
+810 VQEIEEEPSDYE

-860 HYGFYGLDHQAL
+860 HHGFYGLDHQAL
-872 EESLELFENDAE
+872 EESLELFENDAK

-896 EVAFLSRGVV
+896 EVAFLFEGVV

-936 AQVSHYAEFLQTQA
+936 AQVSHYAAFLQTQA

>member
-1 MDTNRQCMALKASAG
+1 MDTKRQCMALKASAG

-59 YLKILQKENL
+59 YLKILQKEDL
-69 ESKEKSHKEN
+69 ENEKEKSQN

-86 KYHLDPSL
+86 KYHLNPDL
-94 VQNSAQKIYQRF
+94 VRNSAPKIYQRF

-138 VNEDTEAHQQQLDE
+138 VNEDTEAHQRQLNE
-152 RFLSALNSEQLEEL
+152 GFLSALNNEQLEEL
-166 SVFITQCLSHNSYT
+166 SVFIAQCLSYDSYT
-180 SNSILKLLRS
+180 SDSILERLRF
-190 LRNKLYLFDPNKREP
+190 LKNKLYLFDPNKKEP
-205 AFDEE
+205 VFDEE
-210 GFLEKPRNLNKQIQS
+210 GFLEKLRSLNKQIQS
-225 TEIASDSAKK
+225 IETVSDRAKE
-235 AIKCDDFRGFL
+235 AIKCDSFRGFL
-246 NSSLTWLKKKS
+246 NSSLTWLEKKS
-257 EYNFFKKLKNEIP
+257 EYLYFKKLKNEIP
-270 TLESECEAIEN
+270 TLERECEEIEN
-281 DLKSYYEARETAL
+281 DLKRYYEAKETAI

-306 KAISKIQALD
+306 NATSKIQALD

-325 ALLSGYEEVPAEF
+325 VLLNGYEEMPAEF

-392 KQSIYAFRGGF
+392 KQSIYAFRGSF

-417 NLEFNHRSSPLI
+417 KLEFNHRSAPLI
-429 IHYVNTIFKKA
+429 INYVNTIFKKA
-440 YQNSSTTY
+440 YQNSPTAY
-448 LEQKYPETSRNKHAT
+448 LEQKYPKISNNKHAT

-471 VANERELLLEQISQE
+471 VADGRELLLNQV
-486 AKNLLEHGKELLLE
+486 
-500 QILQEAKNL
+500 LQEAQNL
-509 LEHGIEPKDITIL
+509 LDHHIDPKDITIL
-522 CATNKDAL
+522 CATNDDAL
-530 EIKNYLQEN
+530 EIKNYLQER
-539 LSEIRPSTESSA
+539 LSAIRPSTESSA
-551 QLSQFVESKIIKNAL
+551 RLSQLVESKIIKNAL
-566 EYALAEEE
+566 EYALAEEP

-584 KLAGYLHDDAIALF
+584 KLAGYLHDDAIALP

-613 VMELFELY
+613 IMEQFKLY
-621 TECAQICLEL
+621 GEPAQICLEL
-631 ALGCEDADEFL
+631 AVGCEDADGFL
-642 EKLEAKKIAS
+642 EKLEAKSIAS
-652 FNSKGAQIMT
+652 FNLKGAQIMT

-683 NNESDK
+683 NSNHSNQ
-689 FLEEYNGTELVCLYY
+689 FLEEYDGAELLRLYY

-711 VDKDYARALE
+711 VDKDYARALN
-721 KEKAAKDHEE
+721 KEEAAKDCEE
-731 INAYYVAFTRAELG
+731 INVYYVAFTRAELG
-745 LVVVA
+745 LIVVA
-750 KDKDQK
+750 KDKKESK
-756 KDKKKDKEES
+756 KES
-766 KNKGMHEK
+766 KNKKMREK
-774 LDLKP
+774 LDLAP
-779 LEEGEIAPVIA
+779 LEEGEIMPVI
-790 SKKEPSNA
+790 SPQKEPLIT
-798 SVLIKPHAYGEQ
+798 SVVIKPHAYGEQ

-849 PKKSVLEYLNY
+849 PKQSVLEYLNY
-860 HYGFYGLDHQAL
+860 HYGFYGLDYQAL

-884 IQALFKNLALKG
+884 IQALFKNHALKG
-896 EVAFLSRGVV
+896 EAAFLFQGVV
-906 SRIDVLLWDKG
+906 SRIDVLLWDRG

-936 AQVSHYAEFLQTQA
+936 VQVSHYAAFLKTQA

>member
-1 MDTNRQCMALKASAG
+1 MDTKRQCMALKASAG

-69 ESKEKSHKEN
+69 EDEKEKEKSQN
-79 ILKELEE
+79 VLKELEE
-86 KYHLDPSL
+86 KYRLDPSF

-138 VNEDTEAHQQQLDE
+138 VNEDTKAHQQQLNE
-152 RFLSALNSEQLEEL
+152 GFLSALNSKQLEEL
-166 SVFITQCLSHNSYT
+166 SVFIAQCLSYDNYT
-180 SNSILKLLRS
+180 SDSILERLRF
-190 LRNKLYLFDPNKREP
+190 LKNKLYLFDPNKKEP

-210 GFLEKPRNLNKQIQS
+210 GFLEKLRSLNQQIQS
-225 TEIASDSAKK
+225 IETASDRAKT

-246 NSSLTWLKKKS
+246 NSSLTWLEKKS
-257 EYNFFKKLKNEIP
+257 EYIYFKKLKNEIP
-270 TLESECEAIEN
+270 TLESECEEIEN
-281 DLKSYYEARETAL
+281 DLKLYYEAREIAL

-306 KAISKIQALD
+306 KATSKIQALD

-325 ALLSGYEEVPAEF
+325 SLLKGYEEMPAEF

-380 KWHRSVFFVGDV
+380 KWQRSVFFVGDV
-392 KQSIYAFRGGF
+392 KQSIYAFRGSF

-429 IHYVNTIFKKA
+429 INYVNTIFKKA
-440 YQNSSTTY
+440 YQNSPTAY
-448 LEQKYPETSRNKHAT
+448 LEQKYPKASNNKHVK

-471 VANERELLLEQISQE
+471 VADER
-486 AKNLLEHGKELLLE
+486 ELLLE

-509 LEHGIEPKDITIL
+509 LEHRIEPKDITLL
-522 CATNKDAL
+522 CATNDDAL

-551 QLSQFVESKIIKNAL
+551 NLSQFVESKIIKNAL
-566 EYALAEEE
+566 KYALAEEP

-584 KLAGYLHDDAIALF
+584 KLAGYLHDDAIALA

-621 TECAQICLEL
+621 GECAQICLEL
-631 ALGCEDADEFL
+631 AVGCEDANEFL
-642 EKLEAKKIAS
+642 EKLEAKEIAS
-652 FNSKGAQIMT
+652 FKIEGAQIMT

-683 NNESDK
+683 KTNNSNQ
-689 FLEEYNGTELVCLYY
+689 FLEEYSGTELTRLYY

-711 VDKDYARALE
+711 VDKDYARALD
-721 KEKAAKDHEE
+721 KEEAAKDHEE
-731 INAYYVAFTRAELG
+731 TNVYYVAFTRAELG
-745 LVVVA
+745 LIVVT

-756 KDKKKDKEES
+756 KDKKEN
-766 KNKGMHEK
+766 KNKGMREK
-774 LDLKP
+774 LDLAP
-779 LEEGEIAPVIA
+779 LEEGTIAPVI
-790 SKKEPSNA
+790 SSQKEPLIP

-810 VQEIEEEPDSDYE
+810 VQEIEEEPSDYE

-837 HKGLEYQYAYRI
+837 HKGLEYQYAYNI

-860 HYGFYGLDHQAL
+860 HHGFYGLDYQAL
-872 EESLELFENDAE
+872 EESLELFENDAK
-884 IQALFKNLALKG
+884 IQALFKNYALRG
-896 EVAFLSRGVV
+896 EVAFLFEGVV

-936 AQVSHYAEFLQTQA
+936 AQVSHYAAFLQTQA

>member
-1 MDTNRQCMALKASAG
+1 MDTKRQCMALKASAG

-69 ESKEKSHKEN
+69 EDEKEKEKSQN

-86 KYHLDPSL
+86 KYHLNPSF

-138 VNEDTEAHQQQLDE
+138 VNEDTNAHQQQLNE
-152 RFLSALNSEQLEEL
+152 SFLSALNNEQLEEL
-166 SVFITQCLSHNSYT
+166 SVFIAQCLSYDSYT
-180 SNSILKLLRS
+180 SDSILERLRF
-190 LRNKLYLFDPNKREP
+190 LKNKLYLFDPNKKDP
-205 AFDEE
+205 VFDEE
-210 GFLEKPRNLNKQIQS
+210 RFLEKLRSLNQQIQNIE
-225 TEIASDSAKK
+225 TASNEAKK

-246 NSSLTWLKKKS
+246 NSSLTWLKKKG
-257 EYNFFKKLKNEIP
+257 EYRYFKKFKDEIP
-270 TLESECEAIEN
+270 TLESECEEIEN
-281 DLKSYYEARETAL
+281 DLKRYYEARESTL

-306 KAISKIQALD
+306 KATSKIQALD

-325 ALLSGYEEVPAEF
+325 ALLNGYEEMPAEF

-392 KQSIYAFRGGF
+392 KQSIYGFRGSF

-429 IHYVNTIFKKA
+429 INYVNTIFKKA
-440 YQNSSTTY
+440 YQNSPTAY
-448 LEQKYPETSRNKHAT
+448 WEQKYPKASSNKHAK

-471 VANERELLLEQISQE
+471 VADERELLL
-486 AKNLLEHGKELLLE
+486 K

-509 LEHGIEPKDITIL
+509 LDHRIDPRDITLL
-522 CATNKDAL
+522 CTTNDDAL
-530 EIKNYLQEN
+530 EIKNYLQKN
-539 LSEIRPSTESSA
+539 LSAIRPSTESSA
-551 QLSQFVESKIIKNAL
+551 KLSQFVESKIIKNAL
-566 EYALAEEE
+566 EYALAEEP
-574 YKPFYKHSVL
+574 YKPFYKHSIL
-584 KLAGYLHDDAIALF
+584 KLAGYLHDDAIALAD
-598 GFNPKKE
+598 FNPKKE

-621 TECAQICLEL
+621 GECAQICLEL
-631 ALGCEDADEFL
+631 AVGCEDVNEFL
-642 EKLEAKKIAS
+642 EKLEAKEIAS
-652 FNSKGAQIMT
+652 FKAEGTQIMT

-683 NNESDK
+683 KTNNSNQ
-689 FLEEYNGTELVCLYY
+689 FLEEYSGTELTRLYY

-711 VDKDYARALE
+711 VDKDYARALD
-721 KEKAAKDHEE
+721 KEEVAKDHEE
-731 INAYYVAFTRAELG
+731 TNVYYVAFTRAELG

-750 KDKDQK
+750 KDK
-756 KDKKKDKEES
+756 
-766 KNKGMHEK
+766 KGMREK
-774 LDLKP
+774 LDLAP
-779 LEEGEIAPVIA
+779 LEEGEIVPVI
-790 SKKEPSNA
+790 SPQKEPLIP
-798 SVLIKPHAYGEQ
+798 SVVIKPHAYGEQ
-810 VQEIEEEPDSDYE
+810 VQEIEEEPSDYE

-860 HYGFYGLDHQAL
+860 HHGFYSLDYQAL
-872 EESLELFENDAE
+872 EESLELFENDAK
-884 IQALFKNLALKG
+884 IQALFKNLALRG
-896 EVAFLSRGVV
+896 EVAFLFEGVV

-936 AQVSHYAEFLQTQA
+936 AQVSHYAAFLQTQA

>member
-1 MDTNRQCMALKASAG
+1 MDTKRQCMALKASAG

-59 YLKILQKENL
+59 YLKILQKESL
-69 ESKEKSHKEN
+69 ENEKEKEKSQN

-86 KYHLDPSL
+86 KYRLDPSF

-138 VNEDTEAHQQQLDE
+138 VNEDTKAHQQQLNAS
-152 RFLSALNSEQLEEL
+152 FLSALNNKQLEEL
-166 SVFITQCLSHNSYT
+166 SVFIAQCLSYDNYT
-180 SNSILKLLRS
+180 SDSILERLRF
-190 LRNKLYLFDPNKREP
+190 LKNKLYLFDSNEKEP

-210 GFLEKPRNLNKQIQS
+210 GFLEKLRSLNQQIQS
-225 TEIASDSAKK
+225 IETASNEAKK

-246 NSSLTWLKKKS
+246 NSSLTWLEKKS
-257 EYNFFKKLKNEIP
+257 EYRYFKKFKDEIP
-270 TLESECEAIEN
+270 TLESECEEIEN
-281 DLKSYYEARETAL
+281 DLKRYYEARESAL

-306 KAISKIQALD
+306 KATSKIQALD

-325 ALLSGYEEVPAEF
+325 ALLNGYEEMPAEF
-338 FYFRLDSKIAHILI
+338 FYFRLDSRIAHILI

-392 KQSIYAFRGGF
+392 KQSIYGFRGSF

-417 NLEFNHRSSPLI
+417 NLPFNHRSSPLI
-429 IHYVNTIFKKA
+429 INYVNTIFKKA
-440 YQNSSTTY
+440 YQNSPTAY
-448 LEQKYPETSRNKHAT
+448 LEQKYPKASSNKHAR

-471 VANERELLLEQISQE
+471 VADER
-486 AKNLLEHGKELLLE
+486 ELLLE

-509 LEHGIEPKDITIL
+509 LEHRIEPKDITLL
-522 CATNKDAL
+522 CATNDDAL

-539 LSEIRPSTESSA
+539 LSAIRPSTESSA
-551 QLSQFVESKIIKNAL
+551 KLSQFVESKIIKNAL
-566 EYALAEEE
+566 EYALAEEP

-584 KLAGYLHDDAIALF
+584 KLAGYLHDDAIALA

-613 VMELFELY
+613 VMELFDLY
-621 TECAQICLEL
+621 GECTQICLEL
-631 ALGCEDADEFL
+631 AVGCEDANEFL
-642 EKLEAKKIAS
+642 EKLEAKEIAS
-652 FNSKGAQIMT
+652 FKAKGAQIMT

-683 NNESDK
+683 KTNNSNQ
-689 FLEEYNGTELVCLYY
+689 FLEEYDGTELLRLYY

-711 VDKDYARALE
+711 VNKDYARALD
-721 KEKAAKDHEE
+721 KEKVAKDHEE
-731 INAYYVAFTRAELG
+731 TNVHYVAFTRAELG
-745 LVVVA
+745 LIVVA
-750 KDKDQK
+750 KDK
-756 KDKKKDKEES
+756 
-766 KNKGMHEK
+766 KGMREK
-774 LDLKP
+774 LDLAP
-779 LEEGEIAPVIA
+779 LEEGEIAPVI
-790 SKKEPSNA
+790 SSQKEPSPE
-798 SVLIKPHAYGEQ
+798 SVVIKPHAYGEQ
-810 VQEIEEEPDSDYE
+810 VQEIEEEPSDYE

-837 HKGLEYQYAYRI
+837 HKGLEYQYAYNI

-860 HYGFYGLDHQAL
+860 HHGFYGLDYQAL
-872 EESLELFENDAE
+872 EESLELFENDAK
-884 IQALFKNLALKG
+884 IQALFKNLALRG
-896 EVAFLSRGVV
+896 EVAFLFEGVV

-936 AQVSHYAEFLQTQA
+936 AQVSHYAAFLQTQA

>member
-1 MDTNRQCMALKASAG
+1 MDTKRQCMALKASAG

-69 ESKEKSHKEN
+69 EDEKEKEKSQN

-86 KYHLDPSL
+86 KYHLNPSF
-94 VQNSAQKIYQRF
+94 VQNRAQEIYQRF

-138 VNEDTEAHQQQLDE
+138 VNEDTKAHQQQLNE
-152 RFLSALNSEQLEEL
+152 SFLSALDNKQLEEL
-166 SVFITQCLSHNSYT
+166 SVFITQCLSYDSYT
-180 SNSILKLLRS
+180 SDSILERLRF
-190 LRNKLYLFDPNKREP
+190 LKNKLYLFDPNKKDP
-205 AFDEE
+205 VFNEE
-210 GFLEKPRNLNKQIQS
+210 GFLEKLRSLNQQIQNIE
-225 TEIASDSAKK
+225 TASNEAKK

-246 NSSLTWLKKKS
+246 NSSLTWLEKKG
-257 EYNFFKKLKNEIP
+257 EYRYFKKFKDEIP
-270 TLESECEAIEN
+270 TLESECEEIEN
-281 DLKSYYEARETAL
+281 DLKRYYEVRESAL

-306 KAISKIQALD
+306 KATSKIQALD

-325 ALLSGYEEVPAEF
+325 ALLNGYEEMPAEF

-392 KQSIYAFRGGF
+392 KQSIYGFRGSF

-417 NLEFNHRSSPLI
+417 NLQFNHRSSPLI
-429 IHYVNTIFKKA
+429 INYVNTIFKKA
-440 YQNSSTTY
+440 YQNSPTAY
-448 LEQKYPETSRNKHAT
+448 LEQKYPKASSNKHAR

-471 VANERELLLEQISQE
+471 VADER
-486 AKNLLEHGKELLLE
+486 ELLLE

-509 LEHGIEPKDITIL
+509 LEHRIDPKDITLL
-522 CATNKDAL
+522 CATNDDAL
-530 EIKNYLQEN
+530 EIKNYLQKN
-539 LSEIRPSTESSA
+539 LSAINPSTESSA
-551 QLSQFVESKIIKNAL
+551 KLSQFVESKIIKNAL
-566 EYALAEEE
+566 EYALAEEP

-584 KLAGYLHDDAIALF
+584 KLAGYLHDDAIALA

-621 TECAQICLEL
+621 GECAQICLEL
-631 ALGCEDADEFL
+631 AVGCEDADEFL
-642 EKLEAKKIAS
+642 KKLEAKEIAS
-652 FNSKGAQIMT
+652 FKAEGAQIMT

-683 NNESDK
+683 KTNNSNQ
-689 FLEEYNGTELVCLYY
+689 FLEEYSGTELTRLYY

-711 VDKDYARALE
+711 VDKDYARALD
-721 KEKAAKDHEE
+721 KEEAAKNHEE
-731 INAYYVAFTRAELG
+731 TNVYYVAFTRAELG
-745 LVVVA
+745 LIVVA
-750 KDKDQK
+750 KDK
-756 KDKKKDKEES
+756 
-766 KNKGMHEK
+766 KGNEK
-774 LDLKP
+774 LDLAP
-779 LEEGEIAPVIA
+779 LEEGEIAPVI
-790 SKKEPSNA
+790 SSQKELSIP

-810 VQEIEEEPDSDYE
+810 VQEIEEEPSDYE

-860 HYGFYGLDHQAL
+860 HHGFYGLDYQAL
-872 EESLELFENDAE
+872 EESLELFENDAK
-884 IQALFKNLALKG
+884 IQALFKNLALRG
-896 EVAFLSRGVV
+896 EVAFLFEGVV

-936 AQVSHYAEFLQTQA
+936 TQVSHYAAFLQTQA

>member
-1 MDTNRQCMALKASAG
+1 MNTKRQCMALKASAG

-69 ESKEKSHKEN
+69 ENEKEKSQN

-94 VQNSAQKIYQRF
+94 VRNSAPKIYQRF
-106 LNAEIRIS
+106 LNAEVRIS

-138 VNEDTEAHQQQLDE
+138 VNEDTKVHQRQLNE
-152 RFLSALNSEQLEEL
+152 SFLSALNGEQLEEL
-166 SVFITQCLSHNSYT
+166 SAFIVQCLSYDNYT
-180 SNSILKLLRS
+180 SDSILERLRF
-190 LRNKLYLFDPNKREP
+190 LKNKLYLFDPNKKEP
-205 AFDEE
+205 AFDEK
-210 GFLEKPRNLNKQIQS
+210 GFLEKLRSLNEQIQS
-225 TEIASDSAKK
+225 IETASNEAKK
-235 AIKCDDFRGFL
+235 AIKCDSFRGFL
-246 NSSLTWLKKKS
+246 NSSLTWLEKKS
-257 EYNFFKKLKNEIP
+257 EYRYFKKLKNEIP
-270 TLESECEAIEN
+270 TLESECEEIEN
-281 DLKSYYEARETAL
+281 DLKRYYEAKETAI

-306 KAISKIQALD
+306 NATSKIQALD

-325 ALLSGYEEVPAEF
+325 ALLNGYEEMPAEF

-392 KQSIYAFRGGF
+392 KQSIYAFRGSF
-403 SSLFESVS
+403 SSLFESVA

-417 NLEFNHRSSPLI
+417 NLQFNHRSAPLI
-429 IHYVNTIFKKA
+429 INYVNTIFKKA
-440 YQNSSTTY
+440 YQNSPTAY
-448 LEQKYPETSRNKHAT
+448 LEQKYPKASQNKHVT
-463 DGYVKVSL
+463 EGYVKVSL
-471 VANERELLLEQISQE
+471 VADKR
-486 AKNLLEHGKELLLE
+486 ELLLE
-500 QILQEAKNL
+500 QILQEAQNL
-509 LEHGIEPKDITIL
+509 LEHHIDPKDITIL
-522 CATNKDAL
+522 CATNDDAL
-530 EIKNYLQEN
+530 EIKNYLQER
-539 LSEIRPSTESSA
+539 LSAIHPSTESSA
-551 QLSQFVESKIIKNAL
+551 KLSQFVESKIIKNAL
-566 EYALAEEE
+566 EYALAEEP

-584 KLAGYLHDDAIALF
+584 KLAGYLHDDAIALP

-605 SVAGFVWK
+605 SVASFVWK

-621 TECAQICLEL
+621 GEPAQSCLEL
-631 ALGCEDADEFL
+631 AVGCEDADGFL
-642 EKLEAKKIAS
+642 EKLEAKSIAS
-652 FNSKGAQIMT
+652 FNAKGTQIMT

-683 NNESDK
+683 KSNNSNQ
-689 FLEEYNGTELVCLYY
+689 FLEEYDGTELTYLYY
-704 RMKNREV
+704 RMKNREI
-711 VDKDYARALE
+711 VDKDYARALN
-721 KEKAAKDHEE
+721 KEEAAKDHEE
-731 INAYYVAFTRAELG
+731 TNVYYVAFTRAELG
-745 LVVVA
+745 LIVVA

-756 KDKKKDKEES
+756 KDKKEN

-774 LDLKP
+774 LELVP
-779 LEEGEIAPVIA
+779 LEEGEIAPVI
-790 SKKEPSNA
+790 SPQKEPLITSA
-798 SVLIKPHAYGEQ
+798 LIKPHAYGEQ

-837 HKGLEYQYAYRI
+837 HKGLEYQYAYNI

-860 HYGFYGLDHQAL
+860 HHGFYGLDYQAL

-884 IQALFKNLALKG
+884 IQALFKNLTLKG
-896 EVAFLSRGVV
+896 EAAFLFEGVV
-906 SRIDVLLWDKG
+906 SRIDVLLWDRG
-917 QNLYVLDYKSSQ
+917 QNLCVLDYKSSQ

-936 AQVSHYAEFLQTQA
+936 AQVSHYAEFLKTQA

>member
-1 MDTNRQCMALKASAG
+1 MDTKRQCMALKASAG

-69 ESKEKSHKEN
+69 ESEKEKSQN

-94 VQNSAQKIYQRF
+94 VRNSAQKIYQRF

-138 VNEDTEAHQQQLDE
+138 VNEDTKAHQRQLNE
-152 RFLSALNSEQLEEL
+152 GFLSALNNEQLEEL
-166 SVFITQCLSHNSYT
+166 SVFITQCLSHESYT
-180 SNSILKLLRS
+180 SDSILERLRF
-190 LRNKLYLFDPNKREP
+190 LKNKLYLFDPNKKEP

-210 GFLEKPRNLNKQIQS
+210 GFLEKLRSLNEQIQS
-225 TEIASDSAKK
+225 IETASNEAKK
-235 AIKCDDFRGFL
+235 AIKCDSFRGFL
-246 NSSLTWLKKKS
+246 NSSLTWLEKKS
-257 EYNFFKKLKNEIP
+257 EYRYFKKLKNEIP
-270 TLESECEAIEN
+270 TLESECEEIEN
-281 DLKSYYEARETAL
+281 DLKRYYEAKETAI

-306 KAISKIQALD
+306 NATSKIQALD

-325 ALLSGYEEVPAEF
+325 VLLNGYEEMPAEF

-392 KQSIYAFRGGF
+392 KQSIYAFRGSF

-417 NLEFNHRSSPLI
+417 NLEFNHRSAPLI
-429 IHYVNTIFKKA
+429 INYVNTIFKKA
-440 YQNSSTTY
+440 YQNSPTAY
-448 LEQKYPETSRNKHAT
+448 LEQKYPKTSQNKHVT
-463 DGYVKVSL
+463 GGYVKVSL
-471 VANERELLLEQISQE
+471 VADER
-486 AKNLLEHGKELLLE
+486 ELLLE
-500 QILQEAKNL
+500 QILQEAQNL
-509 LEHGIEPKDITIL
+509 LDHRIDPKNITIL

-530 EIKNYLQEN
+530 EIKNYLQER
-539 LSEIRPSTESSA
+539 LSEIHPSTESSA
-551 QLSQFVESKIIKNAL
+551 RLSQFVESKIIKNAL
-566 EYALAEEE
+566 EYALAEEP

-584 KLAGYLHDDAIALF
+584 KLAGYLHDDVIALP

-613 VMELFELY
+613 IMELFELY

-631 ALGCEDADEFL
+631 AVGCEDANEFL
-642 EKLEAKKIAS
+642 EKLEAKEIAS
-652 FNSKGAQIMT
+652 SHSKGTQIMT

-672 YVIVCERLGKP
+672 YAIVCERLGKP
-683 NNESDK
+683 NSSHSNQ
-689 FLEEYNGTELVCLYY
+689 FLEEYSGTELTRLYY

-711 VDKDYARALE
+711 VDKDYARVLD
-721 KEKAAKDHEE
+721 KEEATKNHEE
-731 INAYYVAFTRAELG
+731 TNVYYVAFTRAELG
-745 LVVVA
+745 LIVVA
-750 KDKDQK
+750 KDK
-756 KDKKKDKEES
+756 
-766 KNKGMHEK
+766 KGMHEK
-774 LDLKP
+774 LDLAP
-779 LEEGEIAPVIA
+779 LEEGEITPVI
-790 SKKEPSNA
+790 SPQKEPLITSA
-798 SVLIKPHAYGEQ
+798 LIKPHAYGEQ
-810 VQEIEEEPDSDYE
+810 VQEIEEEPSDYE
-823 KNNDQEAIN
+823 KNNDQEAIH

-837 HKGLEYQYAYRI
+837 HKGLEYQYAYNI

-860 HYGFYGLDHQAL
+860 HHGFYGLDYQAL
-872 EESLELFENDAE
+872 EESLELFENDAK
-884 IQALFKNLALKG
+884 IQALFKNLALRG
-896 EVAFLSRGVV
+896 EVAFLFEGVV

-936 AQVSHYAEFLQTQA
+936 AQVSHYAAFLQTQA